1 MCLAGVKKREKWI
14 LCIFNLRQS
23 KPAALFEF
31 ICIEM
36 QRNIKL
42 YDMKN
47 MALTLAFALAC
58 GTAYGQSYATMWKT
72 FDKSIEKDLPKT
84 ALQHSQAIY
93 AKASAENNTGQMLKA
108 ALVTLQLN
116 GTISPDS
123 GDVYLARFDSMA
135 KREERPV
142 VKAMMNLALAR
153 LHADR
158 QRYDDPAEGDMALAC
173 YAAATVDLSIFEG
186 HKTSEFIPATIIK
199 NDSRY
204 FGHDLL
210 AFVCREAVPGLANV
224 NYSSTDA
231 DSVAA
236 MRRNLSHRFI
246 EHYRAAGNGNAVVL
260 ATVDSLERE
269 GALFITHER
278 QTDSSSYKVA
288 RQLIEQYDGNT
299 CAVEAYIYAC
309 QWLRNKT
316 KGRKECLELARLG
329 AKKYA
334 SNKRSN
340 DLRNIELDITRPRCT
355 ANMPDR
361 LPYEGK
367 SVNVKISGVNVQKAR
382 LAFYRLPYNARTL
395 PFPNNDY
402 KKLRKKVS
410 KPEFIITK
418 TLNRKNEY
426 DEIRDSATVVFNKKG
441 LFLLELT
448 TDKKT
453 SPDFCIVHV
462 SNLKT
467 ISLSMPG
474 KNNRF
479 VVVDARNGY
488 PVPGAKI
495 GEYRYIKDKNKL
507 VATYTANDKGEVV
520 VANLEGWSGRSFYP
534 YTADDVYAARA
545 EYQAPIDY
553 KANSPA
559 ARQEARLYT
568 DRAIYRPGQKVHVGG
583 IVYNREGDSF
593 NTLYDQKIM
602 LKLLDANAKEIA
614 TKEVT
619 SDEFGAFGADF
630 ELPQSCL
637 PGRFRI
643 SAKGFADTGFSV
655 EEYKRPTFEVEVS
668 NPDVAYK
675 IGDTISA
682 KGTALTYTGIGVA
695 GARVTYEVNCNMRP
709 WIVSRNAANAIFRD
723 TTTTDDKGNFTI
735 RIPLTPAE
743 QNGPAFRNIAR
754 YFTTNVTVTS
764 PDGESQ
770 NATSRITVGKEP
782 AVLACDLPG
791 LVQKS
796 NVPRVTFSLDNASGT
811 PLDGKGEYIIYKGK
825 EKVASATFEANKAV
839 EIPALRQLP
848 SGKYLLEAE
857 VPEVTDSASTLRFNF
872 MLFALDDKRPADS
885 TEIWTYATSDVLPR
899 DSDVTVQ
906 IGTSMHDVVGFYDVI
921 GNGKLLE
928 SRQIP
933 MSDTI
938 INLKYRYKEEY
949 GDGVAITFGFMRD
962 GVLYSNVRQLRKPE
976 PDKRLRFKW
985 TTFRNRL
992 QPGKKEEWSL
1002 SVYEPD
1008 GSPAKASAIAA
1019 LYDASLDKFAKNYW
1033 NASLGFYRI
1042 VPVGNWLTRISSS
1055 GLNSELWRSYYNS
1068 YSLSFDEF
1076 DDKLFTPYYSM
1087 PKAYSTRSNVEVK
1100 SIRSSIKFNN
1110 KVTMAS
1116 AMEDLNLAA
1125 DESSAVI
1132 GAKRLSGISVADVGG
1147 SAEYGEEAIPEVKV
1161 RENFAETAFFMPTLR
1176 TDDNGHIAIAFTVP
1190 ESMTKW
1196 NFKLLA
1202 HTMDMNIGL
1211 LDTTTVVAKDFMVQ
1225 PNMPRYL
1232 RKGDKAVVSA
1242 TVRNVTAN
1250 VLSGTAYLVLQDAA
1264 TEAVIE
1270 KLSEKFSVSGNA
1282 QAVVRFKFNAPE
1294 DCPLLICKVM
1304 ADAGTFADGEQHYL
1318 PVLTDETENIQALP
1332 FTITGKGS
1340 HTIDLAP
1347 LLSGNSRNARNNRLT
1362 IEYTANP
1369 LWYAVQALPDIA
1381 EPKEKDAV
1389 SIASAFYATTLE
1401 QTIARLSPAL
1411 AKAAEQWATEQSE
1424 DTLVENAL
1432 LRNEGL
1438 KNIVFNE
1445 TPWVAEGNSEG
1456 SRRRKLASAF
1466 DYGASSARARNLLE
1480 RLTLLQQ
1487 NDGGWSWFPGMQSN
1501 YYITG
1506 RVLDMLVRLEEITGD
1521 KAAANVVA
1529 KGISYLDK
1537 DVAERIE
1544 RMKGLGSGTPKIDI
1558 DNSDLL
1564 TYLDIL
1570 RRYNCELSSTARA
1583 NRRYLIG
1590 KLAKEPV
1597 LSNMYNKAL
1606 SAVILMEAGHKDE
1619 ARTALQSLMEH
1630 TVSKPGMGRYF
1641 DTDRATLT
1649 WESYKIPTQVAA
1661 IEAVRL
1667 ITPDDTETLQQMLT
1681 WLIQAKRTQSWSNE
1695 RNTVDAV
1702 YALLLQADST
1712 SGMFHFD
1719 TTLPESARLTF
1730 KNGNTSDIVEN
1741 GAQAAGTL
1749 GYIRRDYGLDTIKA
1763 KPVSV
1768 TIEKNDDGISWGGVY
1783 YRSLVPATEVKSGKG
1798 ELTVERTYLVAKDGK
1813 YVPMSK
1819 SDTPKTGDRIR
1830 VDYTITA
1837 ARDFDFVSLQDAR
1850 PACLEPVKQ
1859 MSGYTWNDG
1868 EAYYYAA
1875 GDTKQGFFF
1884 ERMSK
1889 GEHKFSCD
1897 YIVDRAGK
1905 YLVGT
1910 ASVQCLYSPEFAG
1923 TSKGFMITTE

>member
-1 MCLAGVKKREKWI
+1 MKKRGKWI
-14 LCIFNLRQS
+14 LCIFNPWQS

-269 GALFITHER
+269 GALFITHEG

-382 LAFYRLPYNARTL
+382 LAFYRLPYTARNL
-395 PFPNNDY
+395 PGIDNE
-402 KKLRKKVS
+402 KLRKKVS
-410 KPEFIITK
+410 KPEFTVTK
-418 TLNRKNEY
+418 ALDRKNEY
-426 DEIRDSATVVFNKKG
+426 DEIVDSTTVTFNKKG
-441 LFLLELT
+441 IYLLELT
-448 TDKKT
+448 TGEGTK
-453 SPDFCIVHV
+453 PDYSVVYV
-462 SNLKT
+462 SNLRT
-467 ISLSMPG
+467 ISLSLPG
-474 KNNRF
+474 RNSRF
-479 VVVDARNGY
+479 VVVDAKNGH

-495 GEYRYIKDKNKL
+495 GEYRYTNNRKEL
-507 VATYTANDKGEVV
+507 VATYTANDKGEVI
-520 VANLEGWSGRSFYP
+520 VANLKGWSGRQFYP
-534 YTADDVYAARA
+534 YTADDVWAARA
-545 EYQAPIDY
+545 EYQAPVNYDG
-553 KANSPA
+553 NNPA
-559 ARQEARLYT
+559 ARQEIRLYT
-568 DRAIYRPGQKVHVGG
+568 DRAIYRPGQKVHIGG
-583 IVYNREGDSF
+583 IVYNKDGDSF
-593 NTLYDQKIM
+593 NTLYDQKIT
-602 LKLLDANAKEIA
+602 LTLNDANHKEIG
-614 TKEVT
+614 TREVT

-637 PGRFRI
+637 PGMFRVQ
-643 SAKGFADTGFSV
+643 AKGFSGTGFRV

-668 NPDVAYK
+668 KPDVAYSL
-675 IGDTISA
+675 GDTVSV
-682 KGTALTYTGIGVA
+682 KGNALTYTGVGVA
-695 GARVTYEVNCNMRP
+695 GARVTYEVNCNTRP
-709 WIVSRNAANAIFRD
+709 WLVARKGAGTIYRD
-723 TTTTDDKGNFTI
+723 TTATDEKGNFTI
-735 RIPLTPAE
+735 RIPLTPKE
-743 QNGPAFRNIAR
+743 QRVPIWRNIAH
-754 YFTTNVTVTS
+754 YFTADITVTS

-770 NATSRITVGKEP
+770 NATSRITVGKET
-782 AVLACDLPG
+782 ATLSCNLPG
-791 LVQKS
+791 LVQKN
-796 NVPRVTFSLDNASGT
+796 NVPQVKFSLTNAAGT
-811 PLDGKGEYIIYKGK
+811 ELPGKGEYIIYKGK
-825 EKVASATFEANKAV
+825 VRVASAAFETNKPV
-839 EIPALRQLP
+839 EIPALRQQP
-848 SGKYLLEAE
+848 SGKYLIEAE
-857 VPEVTDSASTLRFNF
+857 VPGITDSTSTLRYNF
-872 MLFALDDKRPADS
+872 TLFSLDDKCPADS
-885 TEIWTYATSDVLPR
+885 TAIWTYATSDVLPR
-899 DSDVTVQ
+899 DSDITVQ
-906 IGTSMHDVVGFYDVI
+906 IGTSMRDVVAFYDVI

-949 GDGVAITFGFMRD
+949 GDGVAITLGFMRD
-962 GVLYSNVRQLRKPE
+962 GVLYSNVRQLQKPE

-1087 PKAYSTRSNVEVK
+1087 PRAYSTRSNVEVK
-1100 SIRSSIKFNN
+1100 SLRSSIKFNN

-1116 AMEDLNLAA
+1116 AMAKEQNLAA

-1132 GAKRLSGISVADVGG
+1132 GAKRLSGIFVADVGG

-1161 RENFAETAFFMPTLR
+1161 RENFAETAFFMPALR

-1202 HTMDMNIGL
+1202 HTKDMNIGL

-1432 LRNEGL
+1432 LRNEDL

-1570 RRYNCELSSTARA
+1570 RRSNCELSSTARA

>member
-1 MCLAGVKKREKWI
+1 
-14 LCIFNLRQS
+14 
-23 KPAALFEF
+23 
-31 ICIEM
+31 M

-173 YAAATVDLSIFEG
+173 YAAATADLSIFEG

-269 GALFITHER
+269 GALFITHEG

-340 DLRNIELDITRPRCT
+340 VLRNIELDITRPRCT

-507 VATYTANDKGEVV
+507 VATYTANEKGEVV

-593 NTLYDQKIM
+593 NTLYDQKIT

-614 TKEVT
+614 TKEVA
-619 SDEFGAFGADF
+619 SDEYGAFGADF
-630 ELPQSCL
+630 SLPQSCL

-668 NPDVAYK
+668 KPDVAYNL
-675 IGDTISA
+675 GDTISA

-743 QNGPAFRNIAR
+743 QNGPAFRNIAH
-754 YFTTNVTVTS
+754 YFKANVTVTS

-848 SGKYLLEAE
+848 SGKYLIEAE

-906 IGTSMHDVVGFYDVI
+906 IGTSMRDVVAFYDVI

-949 GDGVAITFGFMRD
+949 GDGVAITLGFMRD
-962 GVLYSNVRQLRKPE
+962 GVLYSNVRQLQKPE

-1087 PKAYSTRSNVEVK
+1087 PRAYSTRSNVEVK
-1100 SIRSSIKFNN
+1100 SLRSSIKFNN

-1202 HTMDMNIGL
+1202 HTKDMNIGL

-1445 TPWVAEGNSEG
+1445 TPWAAEGNSEG
-1456 SRRRKLASAF
+1456 SRRRKLARAF

-1521 KAAANVVA
+1521 KAAANLVA

-1570 RRYNCELSSTARA
+1570 RRSNCELSATARA

-1667 ITPDDTETLQQMLT
+1667 ITPDDTGTLQQMLT

-1702 YALLLQADST
+1702 YALLLQADSA

-1730 KNGNTSDIVEN
+1730 KNGNTSDLVEN

>member
-1 MCLAGVKKREKWI
+1 
-14 LCIFNLRQS
+14 
-23 KPAALFEF
+23 
-31 ICIEM
+31 M

-158 QRYDDPAEGDMALAC
+158 QRYDDPAKGDMALAC
-173 YAAATVDLSIFEG
+173 YAAATADLSIFEG

-210 AFVCREAVPGLANV
+210 AFVCREAVLGIANV

-269 GALFITHER
+269 GALFITHEG

-334 SNKRSN
+334 SSSRSYT
-340 DLRNIELDITRPRCT
+340 LRNIAYGLTRPECT
-355 ANMPDR
+355 AMANKR
-361 LPYEGK
+361 QVYEGQSLTIK
-367 SVNVKISGVNVQKAR
+367 LQALNVQKAQIT
-382 LAFYRLPYNARTL
+382 FYHLPMPPSAQDLQYM
-395 PFPNNDY
+395 DY
-402 KKLRKKVS
+402 SHLRKKVS
-410 KPEFIITK
+410 GAAFTVTK
-418 TLNRKNEY
+418 ALDRKNEY
-426 DEIRDSATVVFNKKG
+426 DTITDSITVTFKQKG
-441 LFLLELT
+441 VYLARLT
-448 TDKKT
+448 TDKNTKADYW
-453 SPDFCIVHV
+453 PVYV
-462 SNLKT
+462 SNLKLV
-467 ISLSMPG
+467 SLPVPSS
-474 KNNRF
+474 NNRLT
-479 VVVDARNGY
+479 VVDAKTGH
-488 PVPGAKI
+488 PVPGAKVD
-495 GEYRYIKDKNKL
+495 EYKYDGKKRKL
-507 VATYTANDKGEVV
+507 TATYTANDRGEVIISG
-520 VANLEGWSGRSFYP
+520 NSGRYRGKFFP
-534 YTADDVYAARA
+534 YTKDDKYS
-545 EYQAPIDY
+545 EGISYLNIIDY
-553 KANSPA
+553 SQNNINRST
-559 ARQEARLYT
+559 EARLYT
-568 DRAIYRPGQKVHVGG
+568 DRAIYRPGQEVHVGG

-593 NTLYDQKIM
+593 NTLYDQKIT
-602 LKLLDANAKEIA
+602 LKLLDAKAKEIA

-668 NPDVAYK
+668 KPDVAYNL
-675 IGDTISA
+675 GDTVSA
-682 KGTALTYTGIGVA
+682 KGTAITYTGIGVA

-743 QNGPAFRNIAR
+743 QNGPVFRNIAR
-754 YFTTNVTVTS
+754 YFTANVTVTS

-770 NATSRITVGKEP
+770 NATSNVTVGKEP
-782 AVLACDLPG
+782 AILACDLPG
-791 LVQKS
+791 LINKS

-825 EKVASATFEANKAV
+825 EKVAAAEFEANKAV

-857 VPEVTDSASTLRFNF
+857 VPGVTDSTSALRFNF

-899 DSDVTVQ
+899 DSDITVQ
-906 IGTSMHDVVGFYDVI
+906 IGTSMRDVVAFYDVI

-949 GDGVAITFGFMRD
+949 GDGVAITLGFMRD
-962 GVLYSNVRQLRKPE
+962 GVLYSNVRQLQKPE
-976 PDKRLRFKW
+976 PAKRLRFKW

-992 QPGKKEEWSL
+992 QPGAAEEWSL
-1002 SVYEPD
+1002 TVYEPD
-1008 GSPAKASAIAA
+1008 GNPAKASAIAA

-1042 VPVGNWLTRISSS
+1042 VPVGSWATGNYSMR
-1055 GLNSELWRSYYNS
+1055 LNSLYPSGYHTEFALQ
-1068 YSLSFDEF
+1068 FDEF

-1116 AMEDLNLAA
+1116 AMAKDLNLAA

-1161 RENFAETAFFMPTLR
+1161 RENFAETAFFMPALR

-1202 HTMDMNIGL
+1202 HTKDMNIGL

-1456 SRRRKLASAF
+1456 SRRRKLARAF

-1521 KAAANVVA
+1521 KAAANLVA

-1544 RMKGLGSGTPKIDI
+1544 RMKGLGSGTPKINI

-1570 RRYNCELSSTARA
+1570 RRSNCELSSTARA

-1819 SDTPKTGDRIR
+1819 NDTPKTGDRIR

-1889 GEHKFSCD
+1889 GEHKLSCD

>member
-1 MCLAGVKKREKWI
+1 
-14 LCIFNLRQS
+14 
-23 KPAALFEF
+23 
-31 ICIEM
+31 M

-173 YAAATVDLSIFEG
+173 YAAATADLNIFEG
-186 HKTSEFIPATIIK
+186 HKTSEFIPATVIK

-210 AFVCREAVPGLANV
+210 AFVCREAVLGIANV

-260 ATVDSLERE
+260 ATMDSLERE
-269 GALFITHER
+269 GALFITHEG

-288 RQLIEQYDGNT
+288 RQLIEQYDGST
-299 CAVEAYIYAC
+299 CAVEAYIYMC
-309 QWLRNKT
+309 QFLRNADKNR
-316 KGRKECLELARLG
+316 GECLKLARLG
-329 AKKYA
+329 IAEYA
-334 SNKRSN
+334 SNKRTN
-340 DLRNIELDITRPRCT
+340 ELRNIEFDITRPRCT
-355 ANMPDR
+355 AYIPDN

-367 SVNVKISGVNVQKAR
+367 SVAVRINGVNVQKAR
-382 LAFYRLPYNARTL
+382 LAFYRLPYTARNL
-395 PFPNNDY
+395 PGIDNE
-402 KKLRKKVS
+402 KLRKKVS
-410 KPEFIITK
+410 KPEFTVTK
-418 TLNRKNEY
+418 ALDRKNEY
-426 DEIRDSATVVFNKKG
+426 DEIVDSTTVTFNKKG
-441 LFLLELT
+441 IYLLELT
-448 TDKKT
+448 TGEGTK
-453 SPDFCIVHV
+453 PDYSVVYV
-462 SNLKT
+462 SNLRT
-467 ISLSMPG
+467 ISLSLPG
-474 KNNRF
+474 RNSRF
-479 VVVDARNGY
+479 VVVDAKNGH

-495 GEYRYIKDKNKL
+495 GEYRYTNNRKEL
-507 VATYTANDKGEVV
+507 VATYTANDKGEVI
-520 VANLEGWSGRSFYP
+520 VANLKGWSGRQFYP
-534 YTADDVYAARA
+534 YTADDVWAARA
-545 EYQAPIDY
+545 EYQAPVNYDG
-553 KANSPA
+553 NNPA
-559 ARQEARLYT
+559 ARQEIRLYT
-568 DRAIYRPGQKVHVGG
+568 DRAIYRPGQKVHIGG
-583 IVYNREGDSF
+583 IVYNKDGDSF
-593 NTLYDQKIM
+593 NTLYDQKIT
-602 LKLLDANAKEIA
+602 LTLNDANHKEIG
-614 TKEVT
+614 TREVT

-637 PGRFRI
+637 PGMFRVQ
-643 SAKGFADTGFSV
+643 AKGFSGTGFRV

-668 NPDVAYK
+668 KPDVAYSL
-675 IGDTISA
+675 GDTVSV
-682 KGTALTYTGIGVA
+682 KGNALTYTGVGVA
-695 GARVTYEVNCNMRP
+695 GARVTYEVNCNTRP
-709 WIVSRNAANAIFRD
+709 WLVARKGAGTIYRD
-723 TTTTDDKGNFTI
+723 TTATDEKGNFTI
-735 RIPLTPAE
+735 RIPLTPKE
-743 QNGPAFRNIAR
+743 QRVPIWRNIAH
-754 YFTTNVTVTS
+754 YFTADITVTS

-770 NATSRITVGKEP
+770 NATSRITVGKET
-782 AVLACDLPG
+782 ATLSCNLPG
-791 LVQKS
+791 LVQKN
-796 NVPRVTFSLDNASGT
+796 NVPQVKFSLTNAAGT
-811 PLDGKGEYIIYKGK
+811 ELPGKGEYIIYKGK
-825 EKVASATFEANKAV
+825 VRVASAAFETNKPV
-839 EIPALRQLP
+839 EIPALRQQP
-848 SGKYLLEAE
+848 SGKYLIEAE
-857 VPEVTDSASTLRFNF
+857 VPGITDSTSTLRYNF
-872 MLFALDDKRPADS
+872 TLFSLDDKCPADS
-885 TEIWTYATSDVLPR
+885 TAIWTYATSDVLPR
-899 DSDVTVQ
+899 DSDITVQ
-906 IGTSMHDVVGFYDVI
+906 IGTSMRDVVAFYDVI

-949 GDGVAITFGFMRD
+949 GDGVAITLGFMRD
-962 GVLYSNVRQLRKPE
+962 GVLYSNVRQLQKPE

-992 QPGKKEEWSL
+992 QPGQDEEWSL

-1087 PKAYSTRSNVEVK
+1087 PRAYSTRSNVEVK
-1100 SIRSSIKFNN
+1100 SLRSSIKFNN

-1116 AMEDLNLAA
+1116 AMAKDRNLAA

-1147 SAEYGEEAIPEVKV
+1147 SAEYGEEATPEVKV

-1202 HTMDMNIGL
+1202 HTKDMNIGL

-1264 TEAVIE
+1264 TEAVIG

-1340 HTIDLAP
+1340 HTIDLSP

-1432 LRNEGL
+1432 LRNEDL

-1456 SRRRKLASAF
+1456 SRRRKLARAF

-1521 KAAANVVA
+1521 KAAANLVA

-1570 RRYNCELSSTARA
+1570 RRSNCELSATARA

-1619 ARTALQSLMEH
+1619 ARIALQSLMEH

-1667 ITPDDTETLQQMLT
+1667 ITPDDTGTLQQMLT

-1730 KNGNTSDIVEN
+1730 KNGNTSDLVEN

-1768 TIEKNDDGISWGGVY
+1768 TIEKNDDGVSWGGVY

-1798 ELTVERTYLVAKDGK
+1798 ELTVKRTYLVAKDGK

>member
-1 MCLAGVKKREKWI
+1 
-14 LCIFNLRQS
+14 
-23 KPAALFEF
+23 
-31 ICIEM
+31 
-36 QRNIKL
+36 
-42 YDMKN
+42 MKN

-142 VKAMMNLALAR
+142 MKAMMNLALAR

-173 YAAATVDLSIFEG
+173 YAAATADLSIFEG

-210 AFVCREAVPGLANV
+210 AFVCREAVLGIANV

-269 GALFITHER
+269 GALFITHEG

-568 DRAIYRPGQKVHVGG
+568 DRAIYRPGQEVHVGG

-593 NTLYDQKIM
+593 NTLYDQKIT

-668 NPDVAYK
+668 KPDVAYNL
-675 IGDTISA
+675 GDTVSA

-743 QNGPAFRNIAR
+743 QNGPVFRNIAR

-782 AVLACDLPG
+782 VVLACDLPG

-825 EKVASATFEANKAV
+825 EKVAASEFEANKAV

-848 SGKYLLEAE
+848 SGKYLIEAE

-962 GVLYSNVRQLRKPE
+962 GVLYSNVRQLQKPE
-976 PDKRLRFKW
+976 PAKRLRFKW

-1002 SVYEPD
+1002 SVYESD

-1087 PKAYSTRSNVEVK
+1087 PRAYSTRSNVEVK
-1100 SIRSSIKFNN
+1100 SLRSSIKFNN

-1202 HTMDMNIGL
+1202 HTKDMNIGL

-1340 HTIDLAP
+1340 HTIDLAL

-1381 EPKEKDAV
+1381 APKEKDAV

-1432 LRNEGL
+1432 LRNEDL

-1445 TPWVAEGNSEG
+1445 MPWVAEGNSEG
-1456 SRRRKLASAF
+1456 SRRRKLARAF

-1570 RRYNCELSSTARA
+1570 RRSNCELSATARA

>member
-1 MCLAGVKKREKWI
+1 MKKRGKWI

-173 YAAATVDLSIFEG
+173 YAAATADLNIFEG
-186 HKTSEFIPATIIK
+186 HKTSEFIPATVIK

-210 AFVCREAVPGLANV
+210 AFVCREAVLGIANV

-260 ATVDSLERE
+260 ATMDSLERE
-269 GALFITHER
+269 GTLFAVPDGPA
-278 QTDSSSYKVA
+278 DSSGYKAA
-288 RQLIEQYDGNT
+288 RQLIEQYGEST
-299 CAVEAYIYAC
+299 CAVEAYIYMC
-309 QWLRNKT
+309 QFLRNADKNR
-316 KGRKECLELARLG
+316 GECLKLARLG
-329 AKKYA
+329 IAEYA
-334 SNKRSN
+334 SNKRTN
-340 DLRNIELDITRPRCT
+340 ELRNIEFDITRPRCT
-355 ANMPDR
+355 AYIPDN

-367 SVNVKISGVNVQKAR
+367 SVAVRINGVNVQKAR
-382 LAFYRLPYNARTL
+382 LAFYRLPYTARNL
-395 PFPNNDY
+395 PGIDNE
-402 KKLRKKVS
+402 KLRKKVS
-410 KPEFIITK
+410 KPEFTVTK
-418 TLNRKNEY
+418 ALDRKNEY
-426 DEIRDSATVVFNKKG
+426 DEIVDSTTVTFNKKG
-441 LFLLELT
+441 IYLLELT
-448 TDKKT
+448 TGEGTK
-453 SPDFCIVHV
+453 PDYSVVYV
-462 SNLKT
+462 SNLRT
-467 ISLSMPG
+467 ISLSLPG
-474 KNNRF
+474 RNSRF
-479 VVVDARNGY
+479 VVVDAKTGH

-495 GEYRYIKDKNKL
+495 GEYRYTNNRKEL
-507 VATYTANDKGEVV
+507 VATYTANDKGEVI
-520 VANLEGWSGRSFYP
+520 VANLKGWSGRQFYP
-534 YTADDVYAARA
+534 YTADDVWAARA
-545 EYQAPIDY
+545 EYQAPVNYDG
-553 KANSPA
+553 NNPA
-559 ARQEARLYT
+559 ARQEIRLYT
-568 DRAIYRPGQKVHVGG
+568 DRAIYRPGQKVHIGG
-583 IVYNREGDSF
+583 IVYNKDGDSF
-593 NTLYDQKIM
+593 NTLYDQKIT
-602 LKLLDANAKEIA
+602 LTLNDANHKEIG
-614 TKEVT
+614 TREVT

-637 PGRFRI
+637 PGMFRVQ
-643 SAKGFADTGFSV
+643 AKGFSGTGFRV

-668 NPDVAYK
+668 KPDVAYSL
-675 IGDTISA
+675 GDTVSV
-682 KGTALTYTGIGVA
+682 KGNALTYTGVGVA
-695 GARVTYEVNCNMRP
+695 GARVTYEVNCNTRP
-709 WIVSRNAANAIFRD
+709 WLVARKGAGTIYRD
-723 TTTTDDKGNFTI
+723 TTATDEKGNFTI
-735 RIPLTPAE
+735 RIPLTPKE
-743 QNGPAFRNIAR
+743 QRGPIWRNIAH
-754 YFTTNVTVTS
+754 YFTADITVTS

-770 NATSRITVGKEP
+770 NATSRITVGKET
-782 AVLACDLPG
+782 ATLSCNLPG
-791 LVQKS
+791 LVQKN
-796 NVPRVTFSLDNASGT
+796 NVPQVTFSLTNAAGT
-811 PLDGKGEYIIYKGK
+811 ELPGKGEYIIYKGK
-825 EKVASATFEANKAV
+825 VRVASAAFETNKPV
-839 EIPALRQLP
+839 EIPALRQQP
-848 SGKYLLEAE
+848 SGKYLIEAE
-857 VPEVTDSASTLRFNF
+857 VPGITDSTSTLRYNF
-872 MLFALDDKRPADS
+872 TLFSLDDKCPADS
-885 TEIWTYATSDVLPR
+885 TAIWTYATSDVLPR
-899 DSDVTVQ
+899 DSDITVQ
-906 IGTSMHDVVGFYDVI
+906 IGTSMRDVVAFYDVI

-949 GDGVAITFGFMRD
+949 GDGVAITLGFMRD
-962 GVLYSNVRQLRKPE
+962 GVLYSNVRQLQKPE

-992 QPGKKEEWSL
+992 QPGQDEEWSL

-1033 NASLGFYRI
+1033 NASLGFYRY
-1042 VPVGNWLTRISSS
+1042 VPVGFWITRTYSSS
-1055 GLNSELWRSYYNS
+1055 LNSEKWRSYLNS
-1068 YSLSFDEF
+1068 HPLRFDEF
-1076 DDKLFTPYYSM
+1076 NGSM
-1087 PKAYSTRSNVEVK
+1087 FEPNYQIPGHEVQ
-1100 SIRSSIKFNN
+1100 SIRSSIKFNRN
-1110 KVTMAS
+1110 VAAAPTMAKDMNIS
-1116 AMEDLNLAA
+1116 MAKLEAA
-1125 DESSAVI
+1125 SDEV
-1132 GAKRLSGISVADVGG
+1132 SGVSLADVGG
-1147 SAEYGEEAIPEVKV
+1147 SREYGEEVLADVKV
-1161 RENFAETAFFMPTLR
+1161 RENFAETAFFMPALK
-1176 TDDNGHIAIAFTVP
+1176 TDGNGQLAIAFTIP

-1202 HTMDMNIGL
+1202 HTKDMNIGL

-1264 TEAVIE
+1264 TEAVIG

-1369 LWYAVQALPDIA
+1369 LWYAVQALPDIS

-1432 LRNEGL
+1432 LRNEDL

-1456 SRRRKLASAF
+1456 SRRRKLARAF

-1521 KAAANVVA
+1521 KAAANLVA

-1570 RRYNCELSSTARA
+1570 RRSNCELSATARA

-1667 ITPDDTETLQQMLT
+1667 ITPDDTGTLQQMLT

-1702 YALLLQADST
+1702 YALLLQADSA

-1741 GAQAAGTL
+1741 GAQAAETL

-1798 ELTVERTYLVAKDGK
+1798 ELTVKRTYLVAKDGK

>member
-1 MCLAGVKKREKWI
+1 
-14 LCIFNLRQS
+14 
-23 KPAALFEF
+23 
-31 ICIEM
+31 M

-224 NYSSTDA
+224 NYSSTAA

-246 EHYRAAGNGNAVVL
+246 EHYRSAGNGNAVVL

-269 GALFITHER
+269 GALFITHEG

-426 DEIRDSATVVFNKKG
+426 DEIRDSATVLFNKKG

-593 NTLYDQKIM
+593 NTLYDQKIT

-619 SDEFGAFGADF
+619 SDEYGAFGADF
-630 ELPQSCL
+630 SLPQSCL

-655 EEYKRPTFEVEVS
+655 EEYKRPTFEVEIS
-668 NPDVAYK
+668 KPDVAYN

-743 QNGPAFRNIAR
+743 QNGPAFRNIAH
-754 YFTTNVTVTS
+754 YFKANVTVTS

-848 SGKYLLEAE
+848 SGKYLIEAE
-857 VPEVTDSASTLRFNF
+857 VPGVTDSSSALRFNF
-872 MLFALDDKRPADS
+872 MIFSLDDKRPADS

-1100 SIRSSIKFNN
+1100 SLRSSIKFNN

-1202 HTMDMNIGL
+1202 HTKDMNIGL

-1389 SIASAFYATTLE
+1389 SIASSFYATTLE

-1432 LRNEGL
+1432 LRNEDL

-1445 TPWVAEGNSEG
+1445 MPWVAEGNSEG

-1570 RRYNCELSSTARA
+1570 RRSNCELSATARA

-1667 ITPDDTETLQQMLT
+1667 ITPDDTGTLQQMLT

>member
-1 MCLAGVKKREKWI
+1 
-14 LCIFNLRQS
+14 
-23 KPAALFEF
+23 
-31 ICIEM
+31 M

-173 YAAATVDLSIFEG
+173 YAAATADLNIFEG
-186 HKTSEFIPATIIK
+186 HKTSEFIPATVIK

-210 AFVCREAVPGLANV
+210 AFVCREAVLGIANV

-246 EHYRAAGNGNAVVL
+246 EHYGAAGNGNAVVL

-269 GALFITHER
+269 GALFITHEG

-534 YTADDVYAARA
+534 YTADDVWAARA
-545 EYQAPIDY
+545 EYQAPVNYDG
-553 KANSPA
+553 NNPA
-559 ARQEARLYT
+559 ARQEIRLYT
-568 DRAIYRPGQKVHVGG
+568 DRAIYRPGQKVHIGG
-583 IVYNREGDSF
+583 IVYNKDGDSF
-593 NTLYDQKIM
+593 NTLYDQKIT
-602 LKLLDANAKEIA
+602 LTLNDANHKEIG
-614 TKEVT
+614 TREVT

-637 PGRFRI
+637 PGMFRVQ
-643 SAKGFADTGFSV
+643 AKGFSGTGFRV

-668 NPDVAYK
+668 KPDVAYSL
-675 IGDTISA
+675 GDTVSV
-682 KGTALTYTGIGVA
+682 KGNALTYTGVGVA
-695 GARVTYEVNCNMRP
+695 GARVTYEVNCNTRP

-743 QNGPAFRNIAR
+743 QNGPAFRNIAH
-754 YFTTNVTVTS
+754 YFKANVTVTS

-848 SGKYLLEAE
+848 SGKYLIEAE

-899 DSDVTVQ
+899 DSDITVQ
-906 IGTSMHDVVGFYDVI
+906 IGTSMRDVVAFYDVI

-949 GDGVAITFGFMRD
+949 GDGVAITLGFMRD
-962 GVLYSNVRQLRKPE
+962 GVLYSNVRQLQKPE

-1087 PKAYSTRSNVEVK
+1087 PRAYSTRSNVEVK
-1100 SIRSSIKFNN
+1100 SLRSSIKFNN

-1116 AMEDLNLAA
+1116 AMAKEQNLAA

-1161 RENFAETAFFMPTLR
+1161 RENFAETAFFMPALR

-1202 HTMDMNIGL
+1202 HTKDMNIGL

-1369 LWYAVQALPDIA
+1369 LWYAVQALPDIS

-1445 TPWVAEGNSEG
+1445 TPWVSEGNSEG
-1456 SRRRKLASAF
+1456 SRRRKLARAF

-1521 KAAANVVA
+1521 KAAANLVA

-1570 RRYNCELSSTARA
+1570 RRSNCELSATARA

-1649 WESYKIPTQVAA
+1649 WESYKIPTHVAA

-1819 SDTPKTGDRIR
+1819 NDTPKTGDRIR

>member
-1 MCLAGVKKREKWI
+1 
-14 LCIFNLRQS
+14 
-23 KPAALFEF
+23 
-31 ICIEM
+31 M

-173 YAAATVDLSIFEG
+173 YAAATADLNIFEG
-186 HKTSEFIPATIIK
+186 HKTSEFIPATVIK

-210 AFVCREAVPGLANV
+210 AFVCREAVLGIANV

-260 ATVDSLERE
+260 ATMDSLERE
-269 GALFITHER
+269 GALFITHEG

-288 RQLIEQYDGNT
+288 RQLIEQYDGST

-309 QWLRNKT
+309 QWLRNIPKN
-316 KGRKECLELARLG
+316 RKECLELARLG

-467 ISLSMPG
+467 ISLSIPG

-593 NTLYDQKIM
+593 NTLYDQKITI
-602 LKLLDANAKEIA
+602 KLLDANAKEVA
-614 TKEVT
+614 TQEVS
-619 SDEFGAFGADF
+619 SDEYGAFEADL

-637 PGRFRI
+637 PGMFRVQ
-643 SAKGFADTGFSV
+643 AKGFSGTGFRV

-668 NPDVAYK
+668 KPDVAYSL
-675 IGDTISA
+675 GDTVSV
-682 KGTALTYTGIGVA
+682 KGNALTYTGVGVA
-695 GARVTYEVNCNMRP
+695 GARVTYEVNCNTRP
-709 WIVSRNAANAIFRD
+709 WLVARKGAGTIYRD
-723 TTTTDDKGNFTI
+723 TTATDEKGNFTI
-735 RIPLTPAE
+735 RIPLTPKE
-743 QNGPAFRNIAR
+743 QRVPIWRNIAH
-754 YFTTNVTVTS
+754 YFTADITVTS

-770 NATSRITVGKEP
+770 NATSRITVGKET
-782 AVLACDLPG
+782 ATLSCNLPG
-791 LVQKS
+791 LVQKN
-796 NVPRVTFSLDNASGT
+796 NVPQVKFSLTNAAGT
-811 PLDGKGEYIIYKGK
+811 ELPGKGEYIIYKGK
-825 EKVASATFEANKAV
+825 VRVASAAFETNKPV
-839 EIPALRQLP
+839 EIPALRQQP
-848 SGKYLLEAE
+848 SGKYLIEAE
-857 VPEVTDSASTLRFNF
+857 VPGITDSTSTLRYNF
-872 MLFALDDKRPADS
+872 TLFSLDDKCPADS
-885 TEIWTYATSDVLPR
+885 TAIWTYATSDVLPR
-899 DSDVTVQ
+899 DSDITVQ
-906 IGTSMHDVVGFYDVI
+906 IGTSMRDVVAFYDVI

-949 GDGVAITFGFMRD
+949 GDGVAITLGFMRD
-962 GVLYSNVRQLRKPE
+962 GVLYSNVRQLQKPE

-992 QPGKKEEWSL
+992 QPGQDEEWSL

-1087 PKAYSTRSNVEVK
+1087 PRVYSTRSNVEVK
-1100 SIRSSIKFNN
+1100 SLRSSIKFNN

-1116 AMEDLNLAA
+1116 AMAKDRNLAA

-1147 SAEYGEEAIPEVKV
+1147 SAEYGEEATPEVKV

-1202 HTMDMNIGL
+1202 HTKDMNIGL

-1264 TEAVIE
+1264 TEAVIG

-1369 LWYAVQALPDIA
+1369 LWYAVQALPDIS

-1432 LRNEGL
+1432 LRNEDL

-1456 SRRRKLASAF
+1456 SRRRKLARAF

-1521 KAAANVVA
+1521 KAAANLVA

-1570 RRYNCELSSTARA
+1570 RRSNCELSATARA

-1619 ARTALQSLMEH
+1619 ARIALQSLMEH

-1667 ITPDDTETLQQMLT
+1667 ITPDDTGTLQQMLT

-1702 YALLLQADST
+1702 YALLLQADSA

-1741 GAQAAGTL
+1741 GAQAAETL

-1798 ELTVERTYLVAKDGK
+1798 ELTVKRTYLVAKDGK

>member
-1 MCLAGVKKREKWI
+1 
-14 LCIFNLRQS
+14 
-23 KPAALFEF
+23 
-31 ICIEM
+31 
-36 QRNIKL
+36 
-42 YDMKN
+42 MKN

-158 QRYDDPAEGDMALAC
+158 QRYDDPAKGDMALAF
-173 YAAATVDLSIFEG
+173 YAAATADLSIFEG

-269 GALFITHER
+269 GALFITHEG

-520 VANLEGWSGRSFYP
+520 VANLEGWSGRLFYP

-568 DRAIYRPGQKVHVGG
+568 DRAIYRPGQEVHVGG

-593 NTLYDQKIM
+593 NTLYDQKIT

-619 SDEFGAFGADF
+619 SDEFGAFGANF

-682 KGTALTYTGIGVA
+682 KGTARTYTGIGVA

-743 QNGPAFRNIAR
+743 QNGPVFRNIAR

-857 VPEVTDSASTLRFNF
+857 VPGVTDSTSALRFNF

-962 GVLYSNVRQLRKPE
+962 GVLYSNVRQLQKPE

-1100 SIRSSIKFNN
+1100 SLRSSIKFNN

-1116 AMEDLNLAA
+1116 AMAKDLNLAA

-1202 HTMDMNIGL
+1202 HTKDMNIGL

-1232 RKGDKAVVSA
+1232 CKGDKAVVSA

-1340 HTIDLAP
+1340 HTIDLAL

-1456 SRRRKLASAF
+1456 SRRRKLARAF

-1521 KAAANVVA
+1521 KAAANLVA
-1529 KGISYLDK
+1529 KGIS
-1537 DVAERIE
+1537 
-1544 RMKGLGSGTPKIDI
+1544 
-1558 DNSDLL
+1558 
-1564 TYLDIL
+1564 
-1570 RRYNCELSSTARA
+1570 
-1583 NRRYLIG
+1583 
-1590 KLAKEPV
+1590 
-1597 LSNMYNKAL
+1597 
-1606 SAVILMEAGHKDE
+1606 
-1619 ARTALQSLMEH
+1619 
-1630 TVSKPGMGRYF
+1630 
-1641 DTDRATLT
+1641 
-1649 WESYKIPTQVAA
+1649 
-1661 IEAVRL
+1661 
-1667 ITPDDTETLQQMLT
+1667 
-1681 WLIQAKRTQSWSNE
+1681 
-1695 RNTVDAV
+1695 
-1702 YALLLQADST
+1702 
-1712 SGMFHFD
+1712 
-1719 TTLPESARLTF
+1719 
-1730 KNGNTSDIVEN
+1730 
-1741 GAQAAGTL
+1741 
-1749 GYIRRDYGLDTIKA
+1749 
-1763 KPVSV
+1763 
-1768 TIEKNDDGISWGGVY
+1768 
-1783 YRSLVPATEVKSGKG
+1783 
-1798 ELTVERTYLVAKDGK
+1798 
-1813 YVPMSK
+1813 
-1819 SDTPKTGDRIR
+1819 
-1830 VDYTITA
+1830 
-1837 ARDFDFVSLQDAR
+1837 
-1850 PACLEPVKQ
+1850 
-1859 MSGYTWNDG
+1859 
-1868 EAYYYAA
+1868 
-1875 GDTKQGFFF
+1875 
-1884 ERMSK
+1884 
-1889 GEHKFSCD
+1889 
-1897 YIVDRAGK
+1897 
-1905 YLVGT
+1905 
-1910 ASVQCLYSPEFAG
+1910 
-1923 TSKGFMITTE
+1923 

>member
-1 MCLAGVKKREKWI
+1 
-14 LCIFNLRQS
+14 
-23 KPAALFEF
+23 
-31 ICIEM
+31 M

-269 GALFITHER
+269 GALFITHEG

-568 DRAIYRPGQKVHVGG
+568 DRAIYRPGQEVHVGG

-593 NTLYDQKIM
+593 NTLYDQKIT

-614 TKEVT
+614 TKEVA
-619 SDEFGAFGADF
+619 SDEYGAFGADF
-630 ELPQSCL
+630 SLPQSCL

-655 EEYKRPTFEVEVS
+655 EEYKRPTFEVEIS
-668 NPDVAYK
+668 KPDVAYN

-743 QNGPAFRNIAR
+743 QNGPAFRNIAH
-754 YFTTNVTVTS
+754 YFKANVTVTS

-848 SGKYLLEAE
+848 SGKYLIEAE

-906 IGTSMHDVVGFYDVI
+906 IGTSMRDVVAFYDVI

-962 GVLYSNVRQLRKPE
+962 GVLYSNVRQLQKPE

-992 QPGKKEEWSL
+992 QPGAAEEWSL
-1002 SVYEPD
+1002 TVYEHD
-1008 GSPAKASAIAA
+1008 GSPAKDYAIAA
-1019 LYDASLDKFAKNYW
+1019 LYQASLDKFAKNYW

-1087 PKAYSTRSNVEVK
+1087 PRAYSTRSNVEVK
-1100 SIRSSIKFNN
+1100 SLRSSIKFNN

-1202 HTMDMNIGL
+1202 HTKDMNIGL

-1340 HTIDLAP
+1340 HTIDLAL

-1445 TPWVAEGNSEG
+1445 MPWVAEGNSEG
-1456 SRRRKLASAF
+1456 SRRRKLARAF

-1570 RRYNCELSSTARA
+1570 RRSNCELSSTARA

-1819 SDTPKTGDRIR
+1819 SYTPKTGDRIR

>member
-1 MCLAGVKKREKWI
+1 MKKRGKWI

-269 GALFITHER
+269 GALFITHEG

-288 RQLIEQYDGNT
+288 RQLIEQYDGST
-299 CAVEAYIYAC
+299 CAVEAYIYMC
-309 QWLRNKT
+309 QFLRNADKNR
-316 KGRKECLELARLG
+316 GECLKLARLG
-329 AKKYA
+329 IAEYA
-334 SNKRSN
+334 SNKRTN
-340 DLRNIELDITRPRCT
+340 ELRNIEFDITRPRCT
-355 ANMPDR
+355 AYIPDN

-367 SVNVKISGVNVQKAR
+367 SVAVRINGVNVQKAR
-382 LAFYRLPYNARTL
+382 LAFYRLPYTARNL
-395 PFPNNDY
+395 PGIDNE
-402 KKLRKKVS
+402 KLRKKVS
-410 KPEFIITK
+410 KPEFTVTK
-418 TLNRKNEY
+418 ALDRKNEY
-426 DEIRDSATVVFNKKG
+426 DEIVDSTTVTFNKKG
-441 LFLLELT
+441 IYLLELT
-448 TDKKT
+448 TGEGTK
-453 SPDFCIVHV
+453 PDYSVVYV
-462 SNLKT
+462 SNLRT
-467 ISLSMPG
+467 ISLSLPG
-474 KNNRF
+474 RNSRF
-479 VVVDARNGY
+479 VVVDAKNGH

-495 GEYRYIKDKNKL
+495 GEYRYTNNRKEL
-507 VATYTANDKGEVV
+507 VATYTANDKGEVI
-520 VANLEGWSGRSFYP
+520 VANLKGWSGRQFYP
-534 YTADDVYAARA
+534 YTADDVWAARA
-545 EYQAPIDY
+545 EYQAPVNYDG
-553 KANSPA
+553 NNPA
-559 ARQEARLYT
+559 ARQEIRLYT
-568 DRAIYRPGQKVHVGG
+568 DRAIYRPGQKVHIGG
-583 IVYNREGDSF
+583 IVYNKDGDSF
-593 NTLYDQKIM
+593 NTLYDQKIT
-602 LKLLDANAKEIA
+602 LTLNDANHKEIG
-614 TKEVT
+614 TREVT

-637 PGRFRI
+637 PGMFRVQ
-643 SAKGFADTGFSV
+643 AKGFSGTGFRV

-668 NPDVAYK
+668 KPDVAYSL
-675 IGDTISA
+675 GDTVSV
-682 KGTALTYTGIGVA
+682 KGNALTYTGVGVA
-695 GARVTYEVNCNMRP
+695 GARVTYEVNCNTRP
-709 WIVSRNAANAIFRD
+709 WLVARKGAGTIYRD
-723 TTTTDDKGNFTI
+723 TTATDEKGNFTI
-735 RIPLTPAE
+735 RIPLTPKE
-743 QNGPAFRNIAR
+743 QRVPIWRNIAH
-754 YFTTNVTVTS
+754 YFTADITVTS

-770 NATSRITVGKEP
+770 NATSRITVGKET
-782 AVLACDLPG
+782 ATLSCNLPG
-791 LVQKS
+791 LVQKN
-796 NVPRVTFSLDNASGT
+796 NVPQVKFSLTNAAGT
-811 PLDGKGEYIIYKGK
+811 ELPGKGEYIIYKGK
-825 EKVASATFEANKAV
+825 VRVASAAFETNKPV
-839 EIPALRQLP
+839 EIPALRQQP
-848 SGKYLLEAE
+848 SGKYLIEAE
-857 VPEVTDSASTLRFNF
+857 VPGITDSTSTLRYNF
-872 MLFALDDKRPADS
+872 TLFSLDDKCPADS
-885 TEIWTYATSDVLPR
+885 TAIWTYATSDVLPR
-899 DSDVTVQ
+899 DSDITVQ
-906 IGTSMHDVVGFYDVI
+906 IGTSMRDVVAFYDVI

-949 GDGVAITFGFMRD
+949 GDGVAITLGFMRD
-962 GVLYSNVRQLRKPE
+962 GVLYSNVRQLQKPE

-992 QPGKKEEWSL
+992 QPGQDEEWSL

-1033 NASLGFYRI
+1033 NASLGFYRY
-1042 VPVGNWLTRISSS
+1042 VPVGFWITRTYSSS
-1055 GLNSELWRSYYNS
+1055 LNSEKWRSYLNS
-1068 YSLSFDEF
+1068 YPLRFDEF
-1076 DDKLFTPYYSM
+1076 NGSM
-1087 PKAYSTRSNVEVK
+1087 FEPNYQIPGHEEQ
-1100 SIRSSIKFNN
+1100 SIRSSIKFNRN
-1110 KVTMAS
+1110 VAAAPTMAKDMNIS
-1116 AMEDLNLAA
+1116 MAKLEAA
-1125 DESSAVI
+1125 SDEV
-1132 GAKRLSGISVADVGG
+1132 SGVSLADVGG
-1147 SAEYGEEAIPEVKV
+1147 SREYGEEVLADVKV

-1202 HTMDMNIGL
+1202 HTKDMNIGL

-1445 TPWVAEGNSEG
+1445 TPWVSEGNSEG
-1456 SRRRKLASAF
+1456 SRRRKLARAF

-1521 KAAANVVA
+1521 KAAANLVA

-1558 DNSDLL
+1558 DNSDLF

-1570 RRYNCELSSTARA
+1570 RRSNCELSATARA

-1702 YALLLQADST
+1702 YALLLQADSA

-1730 KNGNTSDIVEN
+1730 KNGNTSDLVEN

>member
-1 MCLAGVKKREKWI
+1 
-14 LCIFNLRQS
+14 
-23 KPAALFEF
+23 
-31 ICIEM
+31 M

-173 YAAATVDLSIFEG
+173 YAAATADLNIFEG
-186 HKTSEFIPATIIK
+186 HKTSEFIPATVIK

-210 AFVCREAVPGLANV
+210 AFVCREAVLGIANV

-260 ATVDSLERE
+260 ATMDSLERE
-269 GALFITHER
+269 GALFITHEG

-288 RQLIEQYDGNT
+288 RQLIEQYDGST

-309 QWLRNKT
+309 QWLRNIPKN
-316 KGRKECLELARLG
+316 RKECLELARLG
-329 AKKYA
+329 IAEYA
-334 SNKRSN
+334 SNKRTN
-340 DLRNIELDITRPRCT
+340 ELRNIEFDITRPRCT
-355 ANMPDR
+355 AYIPDN

-367 SVNVKISGVNVQKAR
+367 SVAVRINGVNVQKAR
-382 LAFYRLPYNARTL
+382 LAFYRLPYTARNL
-395 PFPNNDY
+395 PGIDNE
-402 KKLRKKVS
+402 KLRKKVS
-410 KPEFIITK
+410 KPEFTVTK
-418 TLNRKNEY
+418 ALDRKNEY
-426 DEIRDSATVVFNKKG
+426 DEIVDSTTVTFNKKG
-441 LFLLELT
+441 IYLLELT
-448 TDKKT
+448 TGEGTK
-453 SPDFCIVHV
+453 PDYSVVYV
-462 SNLKT
+462 SNLRT
-467 ISLSMPG
+467 ISLSLPG
-474 KNNRF
+474 RNSRF
-479 VVVDARNGY
+479 VVVDAKNGH

-495 GEYRYIKDKNKL
+495 GEYRYTNNRKEL
-507 VATYTANDKGEVV
+507 VATYTANDKGEVI
-520 VANLEGWSGRSFYP
+520 VANLKGWSGRQFYP
-534 YTADDVYAARA
+534 YTADDVWAARA
-545 EYQAPIDY
+545 EYQAPVNYDG
-553 KANSPA
+553 NNPA
-559 ARQEARLYT
+559 ARQEIRLYT
-568 DRAIYRPGQKVHVGG
+568 DRAIYRPGQKVHIGG
-583 IVYNREGDSF
+583 IVYNKDGDSF
-593 NTLYDQKIM
+593 NTLYDQKIT
-602 LKLLDANAKEIA
+602 LTLNDANHKEIG
-614 TKEVT
+614 TREVT

-637 PGRFRI
+637 PGMFRVQ
-643 SAKGFADTGFSV
+643 AKGFSGTGFRV

-668 NPDVAYK
+668 KPDVAYSL
-675 IGDTISA
+675 GDTVSV
-682 KGTALTYTGIGVA
+682 KGNALTYTGVGVA
-695 GARVTYEVNCNMRP
+695 GARVTYEVNCNTRP
-709 WIVSRNAANAIFRD
+709 WLVARKGAGTIYRD
-723 TTTTDDKGNFTI
+723 TTATDEKGNFTI
-735 RIPLTPAE
+735 RIPLTPKE
-743 QNGPAFRNIAR
+743 QRVPIWRNIAH
-754 YFTTNVTVTS
+754 YFTADITVTS

-770 NATSRITVGKEP
+770 NATSRITVGKET
-782 AVLACDLPG
+782 ATLSCNLPG
-791 LVQKS
+791 LVQKN
-796 NVPRVTFSLDNASGT
+796 NVPQVKFSLTNAAGT
-811 PLDGKGEYIIYKGK
+811 ELPGKGEYIIYKGK
-825 EKVASATFEANKAV
+825 VRVASAAFETNKPV
-839 EIPALRQLP
+839 EIPALRQQP
-848 SGKYLLEAE
+848 SGKYLIEAE
-857 VPEVTDSASTLRFNF
+857 VPGITDSTSTLRYNF
-872 MLFALDDKRPADS
+872 TLFSLDDKCPADS
-885 TEIWTYATSDVLPR
+885 TAIWTYATSDVLPR
-899 DSDVTVQ
+899 DSDITVQ
-906 IGTSMHDVVGFYDVI
+906 IGTSMRDVVAFYDVI

-949 GDGVAITFGFMRD
+949 GDGVAITLGFMRD
-962 GVLYSNVRQLRKPE
+962 GVLYSNVRQLQKPE

-992 QPGKKEEWSL
+992 QPGQDEEWSL

-1087 PKAYSTRSNVEVK
+1087 PRVYSTRSNVEVK
-1100 SIRSSIKFNN
+1100 SLRSSIKFNN

-1116 AMEDLNLAA
+1116 AMAKDRNLAA

-1147 SAEYGEEAIPEVKV
+1147 SAEYGEEATPEVKV

-1202 HTMDMNIGL
+1202 HTKDMNIGL

-1264 TEAVIE
+1264 TEAVIG

-1432 LRNEGL
+1432 LRNEDL

-1456 SRRRKLASAF
+1456 SRRRKLARAF

-1521 KAAANVVA
+1521 KAAANLVA

-1570 RRYNCELSSTARA
+1570 RRSNCELSSTARA

-1667 ITPDDTETLQQMLT
+1667 ITPDDTGTLQQMLT

-1695 RNTVDAV
+1695 RNTIDAV
-1702 YALLLQADST
+1702 YALLLQADSA

-1730 KNGNTSDIVEN
+1730 KNGNTSDLVEN

>member
-1 MCLAGVKKREKWI
+1 
-14 LCIFNLRQS
+14 
-23 KPAALFEF
+23 
-31 ICIEM
+31 M

-173 YAAATVDLSIFEG
+173 YAAATADLSIFEG

-246 EHYRAAGNGNAVVL
+246 EHYRSAGNGNAVVL

-269 GALFITHER
+269 GALFITHEG

-340 DLRNIELDITRPRCT
+340 VLRNIELDITRPRCT

-593 NTLYDQKIM
+593 NTLYDQKIT

-614 TKEVT
+614 TKEVA
-619 SDEFGAFGADF
+619 SDEYGAFGADF
-630 ELPQSCL
+630 SLPQSCL

-643 SAKGFADTGFSV
+643 SAIGFADTGFSV
-655 EEYKRPTFEVEVS
+655 EEYKRPTFEVEIS
-668 NPDVAYK
+668 KPDVAYN

-743 QNGPAFRNIAR
+743 QNGPAFRNIAH
-754 YFTTNVTVTS
+754 YFKANVTVTS

-857 VPEVTDSASTLRFNF
+857 VPGVTDSSSALRFNF

-962 GVLYSNVRQLRKPE
+962 GVLYSNVRQLQKPE

-1100 SIRSSIKFNN
+1100 SLRSSIKFNN

-1202 HTMDMNIGL
+1202 HTKDMNIGL

-1340 HTIDLAP
+1340 RTIDLAP

-1456 SRRRKLASAF
+1456 SRRRKLARAF

-1570 RRYNCELSSTARA
+1570 RRSNCELSSTARA

-1667 ITPDDTETLQQMLT
+1667 ITPDDTGTLQQMLT

-1741 GAQAAGTL
+1741 GAQTAGTL

-1819 SDTPKTGDRIR
+1819 SYTPKTGDRIR

>member
-1 MCLAGVKKREKWI
+1 M
-14 LCIFNLRQS
+14 
-23 KPAALFEF
+23 
-31 ICIEM
+31 M
-36 QRNIKL
+36 
-42 YDMKN
+42 
-47 MALTLAFALAC
+47 LT
-58 GTAYGQSYATMWKT
+58 
-72 FDKSIEKDLPKT
+72 
-84 ALQHSQAIY
+84 
-93 AKASAENNTGQMLKA
+93 
-108 ALVTLQLN
+108 
-116 GTISPDS
+116 
-123 GDVYLARFDSMA
+123 
-135 KREERPV
+135 
-142 VKAMMNLALAR
+142 
-153 LHADR
+153 
-158 QRYDDPAEGDMALAC
+158 
-173 YAAATVDLSIFEG
+173 
-186 HKTSEFIPATIIK
+186 
-199 NDSRY
+199 
-204 FGHDLL
+204 
-210 AFVCREAVPGLANV
+210 
-224 NYSSTDA
+224 
-231 DSVAA
+231 
-236 MRRNLSHRFI
+236 
-246 EHYRAAGNGNAVVL
+246 GNGNAVVL

-269 GALFITHER
+269 GALFITHEG

-568 DRAIYRPGQKVHVGG
+568 DRAIYRPGQEVHVGG

-593 NTLYDQKIM
+593 NTLYDQKIT

-655 EEYKRPTFEVEVS
+655 EEYKRPTFEVEIS
-668 NPDVAYK
+668 KPDVAYN

-743 QNGPAFRNIAR
+743 QNGPVFSNIAR

-962 GVLYSNVRQLRKPE
+962 GVLYSNVRQLQKPE

-1100 SIRSSIKFNN
+1100 SLRSSIKFNN

-1202 HTMDMNIGL
+1202 HTKDMNIGL

-1340 HTIDLAP
+1340 HTIDLAL

-1521 KAAANVVA
+1521 KAAANLVA

-1544 RMKGLGSGTPKIDI
+1544 RMKGLESGTPKIDI

-1570 RRYNCELSSTARA
+1570 RRSNCELSSTARA

>member
-1 MCLAGVKKREKWI
+1 
-14 LCIFNLRQS
+14 
-23 KPAALFEF
+23 
-31 ICIEM
+31 M

-158 QRYDDPAEGDMALAC
+158 QRYDDPAEGDKALAR
-173 YAAATVDLSIFEG
+173 YKAATADLNIFEG
-186 HKTSEFIPATIIK
+186 HKTSEFIPATVIK

-210 AFVCREAVPGLANV
+210 AFVCREAVLGIANV

-260 ATVDSLERE
+260 ATMDSLERE
-269 GALFITHER
+269 GALFITHEG

-288 RQLIEQYDGNT
+288 RQLIEQYDGST

-309 QWLRNKT
+309 QWLRNIPKN
-316 KGRKECLELARLG
+316 RKECLELARLG

-334 SNKRSN
+334 SSSRSN

-355 ANMPDR
+355 ANMPDC

-467 ISLSMPG
+467 ISLSMPS

-614 TKEVT
+614 TKEVA
-619 SDEFGAFGADF
+619 SDEYGAFGADF
-630 ELPQSCL
+630 SLPQSCL

-682 KGTALTYTGIGVA
+682 KGTARTYTGIGVA

-743 QNGPAFRNIAR
+743 QNGPAFRNIAH
-754 YFTTNVTVTS
+754 YFKANVTVTS

-848 SGKYLLEAE
+848 SGKYLIEAE

-899 DSDVTVQ
+899 DSDITVQ
-906 IGTSMHDVVGFYDVI
+906 IGTSMRDVVAFYDVI

-949 GDGVAITFGFMRD
+949 GDGVAITLGFMRD
-962 GVLYSNVRQLRKPE
+962 GVLYSNVRQLQKPE

-1087 PKAYSTRSNVEVK
+1087 PRAYSTRSNVEVK
-1100 SIRSSIKFNN
+1100 SLRSSIKFNN

-1116 AMEDLNLAA
+1116 AMAKEQNLAA

-1132 GAKRLSGISVADVGG
+1132 GAKRLSGIFVADVGG

-1161 RENFAETAFFMPTLR
+1161 RENFAETAFFMPALK
-1176 TDDNGHIAIAFTVP
+1176 TDGNGQLAIAFTIP

-1202 HTMDMNIGL
+1202 HTKDMNIGL

-1369 LWYAVQALPDIA
+1369 LWYAVQALPDIS

-1432 LRNEGL
+1432 LRNEDL

-1456 SRRRKLASAF
+1456 SRRRKLARAF

-1521 KAAANVVA
+1521 KAAANLVA

-1570 RRYNCELSSTARA
+1570 RRSNCELSATARA

-1630 TVSKPGMGRYF
+1630 TVSTVWAVISTPTAPRSPGKATKFPFRWQQSKPC
-1641 DTDRATLT
+1641 
-1649 WESYKIPTQVAA
+1649 
-1661 IEAVRL
+1661 
-1667 ITPDDTETLQQMLT
+1667 
-1681 WLIQAKRTQSWSNE
+1681 
-1695 RNTVDAV
+1695 
-1702 YALLLQADST
+1702 AL
-1712 SGMFHFD
+1712 
-1719 TTLPESARLTF
+1719 
-1730 KNGNTSDIVEN
+1730 
-1741 GAQAAGTL
+1741 
-1749 GYIRRDYGLDTIKA
+1749 
-1763 KPVSV
+1763 
-1768 TIEKNDDGISWGGVY
+1768 
-1783 YRSLVPATEVKSGKG
+1783 
-1798 ELTVERTYLVAKDGK
+1798 
-1813 YVPMSK
+1813 
-1819 SDTPKTGDRIR
+1819 
-1830 VDYTITA
+1830 
-1837 ARDFDFVSLQDAR
+1837 
-1850 PACLEPVKQ
+1850 
-1859 MSGYTWNDG
+1859 
-1868 EAYYYAA
+1868 
-1875 GDTKQGFFF
+1875 
-1884 ERMSK
+1884 
-1889 GEHKFSCD
+1889 
-1897 YIVDRAGK
+1897 
-1905 YLVGT
+1905 
-1910 ASVQCLYSPEFAG
+1910 
-1923 TSKGFMITTE
+1923 

>member
-1 MCLAGVKKREKWI
+1 
-14 LCIFNLRQS
+14 
-23 KPAALFEF
+23 
-31 ICIEM
+31 M

-173 YAAATVDLSIFEG
+173 YAAATADLSIFEG

-269 GALFITHER
+269 GALFITHEG

-395 PFPNNDY
+395 PLPNNDY

-593 NTLYDQKIM
+593 NTLYDQKIT

-614 TKEVT
+614 TKEVA
-619 SDEFGAFGADF
+619 SDEYGAFGADF
-630 ELPQSCL
+630 SLPQSCL

-655 EEYKRPTFEVEVS
+655 EEYKRPTFEVEIS
-668 NPDVAYK
+668 KPDVAYN

-743 QNGPAFRNIAR
+743 QNGPAFRNIAH
-754 YFTTNVTVTS
+754 YFKANVTVTS

-857 VPEVTDSASTLRFNF
+857 VPGVTDSTSALRFNF

-1100 SIRSSIKFNN
+1100 SLRSSIKFNN

-1202 HTMDMNIGL
+1202 HTKDMNIGL

-1270 KLSEKFSVSGNA
+1270 KLSEKFSVSANA

-1332 FTITGKGS
+1332 FTIIGKGS
-1340 HTIDLAP
+1340 HTIDLAL

-1456 SRRRKLASAF
+1456 SRRRKLARAF

-1570 RRYNCELSSTARA
+1570 RRSNCELSSTARA

-1819 SDTPKTGDRIR
+1819 NDTPKTGDRIR

>member
-1 MCLAGVKKREKWI
+1 MKKRGKWI

-158 QRYDDPAEGDMALAC
+158 QRYDDPAEGDKALAR
-173 YAAATVDLSIFEG
+173 YKAATADLNIFEG
-186 HKTSEFIPATIIK
+186 HKTSEFIPATVIK

-210 AFVCREAVPGLANV
+210 AFVCREAIQGLCNV
-224 NYSSTDA
+224 NYSSADA
-231 DSVAA
+231 DSIAD
-236 MRRNLSHRFI
+236 MRRSLSHRFI
-246 EHYRAAGNGNAVVL
+246 SHYSKAGNGNAVIL
-260 ATVDSLERE
+260 ATLDSLERE
-269 GALFITHER
+269 GTLFAVPDGPA
-278 QTDSSSYKVA
+278 DSSGYKAA
-288 RQLIEQYDGNT
+288 RQLVEQYDEST
-299 CAVEAYIYAC
+299 CAVEAYIYMC
-309 QWLRNKT
+309 QFLRNADKNR
-316 KGRKECLELARLG
+316 GECLKLARLG
-329 AKKYA
+329 IAEYA
-334 SNKRSN
+334 SNKRTN
-340 DLRNIELDITRPRCT
+340 ELRNIEFDITRPRCT

-467 ISLSMPG
+467 ISLSMPS

-614 TKEVT
+614 TKEVA
-619 SDEFGAFGADF
+619 SDEYGAFGADF
-630 ELPQSCL
+630 SLPQSCL

-682 KGTALTYTGIGVA
+682 KGTARTYTGIGVA

-743 QNGPAFRNIAR
+743 QNGPAFRNIAH
-754 YFTTNVTVTS
+754 YFKANVTVTS

-848 SGKYLLEAE
+848 SGKYLIEAE

-899 DSDVTVQ
+899 DSDITVQ
-906 IGTSMHDVVGFYDVI
+906 IGTSMRDVVAFYDVI

-949 GDGVAITFGFMRD
+949 GDGVAITLGFMRD
-962 GVLYSNVRQLRKPE
+962 GVLYSNVRQLQKPE

-1087 PKAYSTRSNVEVK
+1087 PRAYSTRSNVEVK
-1100 SIRSSIKFNN
+1100 SLRSSIKFNN

-1116 AMEDLNLAA
+1116 AMAKEQNLAA

-1132 GAKRLSGISVADVGG
+1132 GAKRLSGIFVADVGG

-1161 RENFAETAFFMPTLR
+1161 RENFAETAFFMPALR

-1202 HTMDMNIGL
+1202 HTKDMNIGL

-1445 TPWVAEGNSEG
+1445 MPWVAEGNSEG

-1521 KAAANVVA
+1521 KAAANLVA

-1558 DNSDLL
+1558 DNIDLL

-1570 RRYNCELSSTARA
+1570 RRSNCELSSTARA

-1819 SDTPKTGDRIR
+1819 SYTPKTGDRIR

>member
-1 MCLAGVKKREKWI
+1 
-14 LCIFNLRQS
+14 
-23 KPAALFEF
+23 
-31 ICIEM
+31 M

-224 NYSSTDA
+224 NYSSTAA

-246 EHYRAAGNGNAVVL
+246 EHYRSAGNGNAVVL

-269 GALFITHER
+269 GALFITHEG

-479 VVVDARNGY
+479 VVVDSRNGY

-593 NTLYDQKIM
+593 NTLYDQKIT

-614 TKEVT
+614 TKEVA
-619 SDEFGAFGADF
+619 SDEYGAFGADF
-630 ELPQSCL
+630 SLPQSCL

-655 EEYKRPTFEVEVS
+655 EEYKRPTFEVEIS
-668 NPDVAYK
+668 KPDVAYN

-743 QNGPAFRNIAR
+743 QNGPAFRNIAH
-754 YFTTNVTVTS
+754 YFKANVTVTS

-848 SGKYLLEAE
+848 SGKYLIEAE

-899 DSDVTVQ
+899 DSDITVQ
-906 IGTSMHDVVGFYDVI
+906 IGTSMRDVVAFYDVI

-962 GVLYSNVRQLRKPE
+962 GVLYSNVRQLQKPE
-976 PDKRLRFKW
+976 LDKRLRFKW

-1033 NASLGFYRI
+1033 NASLGFYSI

-1100 SIRSSIKFNN
+1100 SLRSSIKFNN

-1202 HTMDMNIGL
+1202 HTKDMNIGL

-1432 LRNEGL
+1432 LRNEDL

-1456 SRRRKLASAF
+1456 SRRRKLARAF

-1521 KAAANVVA
+1521 KAAANLVA

-1570 RRYNCELSSTARA
+1570 RRSNCELSSTARA

-1730 KNGNTSDIVEN
+1730 KNGNTSDLVEN

-1819 SDTPKTGDRIR
+1819 NDTPKTGDRIR

>member
-1 MCLAGVKKREKWI
+1 
-14 LCIFNLRQS
+14 
-23 KPAALFEF
+23 
-31 ICIEM
+31 M

-269 GALFITHER
+269 GALFITHEG

-593 NTLYDQKIM
+593 NTLYDQKIT

-614 TKEVT
+614 TKEVA
-619 SDEFGAFGADF
+619 SDEYGAFGADF
-630 ELPQSCL
+630 SLPQSCL

-655 EEYKRPTFEVEVS
+655 EEYKRPTFEVEIS
-668 NPDVAYK
+668 KPDVAYN

-743 QNGPAFRNIAR
+743 QNGPVFRNIAR
-754 YFTTNVTVTS
+754 YFTANVTVTS

-796 NVPRVTFSLDNASGT
+796 NVSRVTFSLDNASGT

-848 SGKYLLEAE
+848 SGKYLIEAE
-857 VPEVTDSASTLRFNF
+857 VPGVTDSSSALRFNF
-872 MLFALDDKRPADS
+872 MIFSLDDKRPADS

-1445 TPWVAEGNSEG
+1445 MPWVAEGNSEG

>member
-1 MCLAGVKKREKWI
+1 
-14 LCIFNLRQS
+14 
-23 KPAALFEF
+23 
-31 ICIEM
+31 M

-173 YAAATVDLSIFEG
+173 YAAATADLIIFEG

-269 GALFITHER
+269 GALFITHEG

-593 NTLYDQKIM
+593 NTLYDQKIT

-614 TKEVT
+614 TKEVA
-619 SDEFGAFGADF
+619 SDEYGAFGADF
-630 ELPQSCL
+630 SLPQSCL

-655 EEYKRPTFEVEVS
+655 EEYKRPTFEVEIS
-668 NPDVAYK
+668 KPDVAYN

-743 QNGPAFRNIAR
+743 QNGPVFRNIAR

-848 SGKYLLEAE
+848 SGKYLIEAE

-949 GDGVAITFGFMRD
+949 GDGVAVAFGFMRD
-962 GVLYSNVRQLRKPE
+962 GVLYSNVRQLQKPE

-1100 SIRSSIKFNN
+1100 SLRSSIKFNN

-1116 AMEDLNLAA
+1116 AMAKDRNLAA

-1202 HTMDMNIGL
+1202 HTKDMNIGL

-1340 HTIDLAP
+1340 HTIDLAL

-1389 SIASAFYATTLE
+1389 SIASSFYATTLE

-1424 DTLVENAL
+1424 YTLVENAL
-1432 LRNEGL
+1432 LRNEDL

-1445 TPWVAEGNSEG
+1445 MPWVAEGNSEG

-1570 RRYNCELSSTARA
+1570 RRSNCELSATARA

-1630 TVSKPGMGRYF
+1630 TVS
-1641 DTDRATLT
+1641 T
-1649 WESYKIPTQVAA
+1649 
-1661 IEAVRL
+1661 AVR
-1667 ITPDDTETLQQMLT
+1667 T
-1681 WLIQAKRTQSWSNE
+1681 
-1695 RNTVDAV
+1695 
-1702 YALLLQADST
+1702 DS
-1712 SGMFHFD
+1712 
-1719 TTLPESARLTF
+1719 
-1730 KNGNTSDIVEN
+1730 
-1741 GAQAAGTL
+1741 
-1749 GYIRRDYGLDTIKA
+1749 
-1763 KPVSV
+1763 
-1768 TIEKNDDGISWGGVY
+1768 
-1783 YRSLVPATEVKSGKG
+1783 
-1798 ELTVERTYLVAKDGK
+1798 
-1813 YVPMSK
+1813 
-1819 SDTPKTGDRIR
+1819 
-1830 VDYTITA
+1830 
-1837 ARDFDFVSLQDAR
+1837 
-1850 PACLEPVKQ
+1850 
-1859 MSGYTWNDG
+1859 
-1868 EAYYYAA
+1868 
-1875 GDTKQGFFF
+1875 
-1884 ERMSK
+1884 
-1889 GEHKFSCD
+1889 
-1897 YIVDRAGK
+1897 
-1905 YLVGT
+1905 GT
-1910 ASVQCLYSPEFAG
+1910 ASPSSRDPTQARQASAKAASTRSP
-1923 TSKGFMITTE
+1923 KK

>member
-1 MCLAGVKKREKWI
+1 
-14 LCIFNLRQS
+14 
-23 KPAALFEF
+23 
-31 ICIEM
+31 
-36 QRNIKL
+36 
-42 YDMKN
+42 MKN

-173 YAAATVDLSIFEG
+173 YAAATADLSIFEG

-210 AFVCREAVPGLANV
+210 AFVCREAVLGIANV

-246 EHYRAAGNGNAVVL
+246 EHYRSAGNGNAVVL

-269 GALFITHER
+269 GALFITHEG
-278 QTDSSSYKVA
+278 QIDSSSYKVA

-583 IVYNREGDSF
+583 IVYNREGNSF
-593 NTLYDQKIM
+593 NTLYNQKIT

-619 SDEFGAFGADF
+619 SDEYGAFGADF
-630 ELPQSCL
+630 SLPQSCL

-655 EEYKRPTFEVEVS
+655 EEYKRPTFEVEIS
-668 NPDVAYK
+668 KPDVAYNL
-675 IGDTISA
+675 GDTVSA
-682 KGTALTYTGIGVA
+682 KGTAITYTGIGVA

-743 QNGPAFRNIAR
+743 QNGPAFRNIAH
-754 YFTTNVTVTS
+754 YFKANVTITS

-857 VPEVTDSASTLRFNF
+857 VPEVTDSASILRFNF

-949 GDGVAITFGFMRD
+949 GDGVAITLGFMRD
-962 GVLYSNVRQLRKPE
+962 GVLYSNVRQLQKPE

-1087 PKAYSTRSNVEVK
+1087 PRAYSTRSNVEVK
-1100 SIRSSIKFNN
+1100 SLRSSIKFNN

-1116 AMEDLNLAA
+1116 AMAKEQNLAA

-1132 GAKRLSGISVADVGG
+1132 GAKRLSGIFVADVGG

-1161 RENFAETAFFMPTLR
+1161 RENFAETAFFMPALR

-1202 HTMDMNIGL
+1202 HTKDMNIGL

-1332 FTITGKGS
+1332 FTITGKGD
-1340 HTIDLAP
+1340 HTVDLSA
-1347 LLSGNSRNARNNRLT
+1347 LMSESRRNARNPRLT
-1362 IEYTANP
+1362 VEYTANP

-1445 TPWVAEGNSEG
+1445 TPWVSEGNSEG
-1456 SRRRKLASAF
+1456 SRRRKLARAF

-1521 KAAANVVA
+1521 KAAANLVA

-1570 RRYNCELSSTARA
+1570 CRSNCELSSTARA

-1619 ARTALQSLMEH
+1619 ARIALQSLMEH

-1667 ITPDDTETLQQMLT
+1667 ITPDDTGTLQQMLT

-1702 YALLLQADST
+1702 YALLLQADSA

-1768 TIEKNDDGISWGGVY
+1768 TIEKNDDGVSWGGVY

-1819 SDTPKTGDRIR
+1819 NDTPKTGDRIR

-1923 TSKGFMITTE
+1923 ISKGFMITTE

>member
-1 MCLAGVKKREKWI
+1 
-14 LCIFNLRQS
+14 
-23 KPAALFEF
+23 
-31 ICIEM
+31 M

-142 VKAMMNLALAR
+142 MKAMMNLALAR

-173 YAAATVDLSIFEG
+173 YAAATADLSIFEG

-269 GALFITHER
+269 GALFITHEG

-593 NTLYDQKIM
+593 NTLYDQKIT

-614 TKEVT
+614 TKEVA
-619 SDEFGAFGADF
+619 SDEYGAFGADF
-630 ELPQSCL
+630 SLPQSCL

-655 EEYKRPTFEVEVS
+655 EEYKRPTFEVEIS
-668 NPDVAYK
+668 KPDVAYN

-743 QNGPAFRNIAR
+743 QNGPVFRNIAR
-754 YFTTNVTVTS
+754 YFTANVTVTS

-796 NVPRVTFSLDNASGT
+796 NVSRVTFSLDNASGT

-848 SGKYLLEAE
+848 SGKYLIEAE
-857 VPEVTDSASTLRFNF
+857 VPGVTDSSSALRFNF
-872 MLFALDDKRPADS
+872 MIFSLDDKRPADS

-1445 TPWVAEGNSEG
+1445 MPWVAEGNSEG

>member
-1 MCLAGVKKREKWI
+1 
-14 LCIFNLRQS
+14 
-23 KPAALFEF
+23 
-31 ICIEM
+31 M

-173 YAAATVDLSIFEG
+173 YAAATADLSIFEG

-269 GALFITHER
+269 GALFITHEG

-593 NTLYDQKIM
+593 NTLYDQKIT

-614 TKEVT
+614 TKEVA
-619 SDEFGAFGADF
+619 SDEYGAFGADF

-675 IGDTISA
+675 VGDTISA

-743 QNGPAFRNIAR
+743 QNGPVFRNIAR
-754 YFTTNVTVTS
+754 YFTANVTVTS

-782 AVLACDLPG
+782 VVLACDLPG

-857 VPEVTDSASTLRFNF
+857 VPGVTDSTSALRFNF

-899 DSDVTVQ
+899 DSDITVQ
-906 IGTSMHDVVGFYDVI
+906 IGTSMRDVVAFYDVI

-962 GVLYSNVRQLRKPE
+962 GVLYSNVRQLQKPE

-1100 SIRSSIKFNN
+1100 SLRSSIKFNN

-1202 HTMDMNIGL
+1202 HTKDMNIGL

-1456 SRRRKLASAF
+1456 SRRRKLARAF

-1570 RRYNCELSSTARA
+1570 RRSNCELSATARA

-1667 ITPDDTETLQQMLT
+1667 ITPDDTGTLQQMLT

-1730 KNGNTSDIVEN
+1730 KNGNTSDLVEN

-1819 SDTPKTGDRIR
+1819 SDTPKTGDRLR

>member
-1 MCLAGVKKREKWI
+1 
-14 LCIFNLRQS
+14 
-23 KPAALFEF
+23 
-31 ICIEM
+31 M

-47 MALTLAFALAC
+47 MALTLAFAIAC

-173 YAAATVDLSIFEG
+173 YAAATADLSIFEG

-269 GALFITHER
+269 GALFITHEG

-593 NTLYDQKIM
+593 NTLYDQKIT

-619 SDEFGAFGADF
+619 SDEFGAFGANF

-682 KGTALTYTGIGVA
+682 KGTARTYTGIGVA

-743 QNGPAFRNIAR
+743 QNGPAFRNIAH
-754 YFTTNVTVTS
+754 YFKANVTVTS

-825 EKVASATFEANKAV
+825 EKVAASEFEANKAV
-839 EIPALRQLP
+839 EIPVQLP

-857 VPEVTDSASTLRFNF
+857 VPGVTDSTSALRFNF

-962 GVLYSNVRQLRKPE
+962 GVLYSNVRQLQKPE

-1087 PKAYSTRSNVEVK
+1087 PRAYSTRSNVEVK
-1100 SIRSSIKFNN
+1100 SLRSSIKFNN

-1116 AMEDLNLAA
+1116 AMAKDRNLAA

-1202 HTMDMNIGL
+1202 HTKDMNIGL

-1264 TEAVIE
+1264 TEAVIG

-1340 HTIDLAP
+1340 HTIDLSP

-1432 LRNEGL
+1432 LRNEDL

-1456 SRRRKLASAF
+1456 SRRRKLARAF

-1521 KAAANVVA
+1521 KAAANLVA

-1570 RRYNCELSSTARA
+1570 RRSNCELSATARA

-1590 KLAKEPV
+1590 KLAKKPV

-1619 ARTALQSLMEH
+1619 ARIALQSLMEH

-1667 ITPDDTETLQQMLT
+1667 ITPDDTGTLQQMLT

-1702 YALLLQADST
+1702 YALLLQADSA

-1741 GAQAAGTL
+1741 GAQAAETL

-1819 SDTPKTGDRIR
+1819 NDTPKTGDRIR

>member
-1 MCLAGVKKREKWI
+1 
-14 LCIFNLRQS
+14 
-23 KPAALFEF
+23 
-31 ICIEM
+31 M

-269 GALFITHER
+269 GALFITHEG

-340 DLRNIELDITRPRCT
+340 VLRNIELDITRPRCT

-568 DRAIYRPGQKVHVGG
+568 DRAIYRPGQEVHVGG

-593 NTLYDQKIM
+593 NTLYDQKIT

-655 EEYKRPTFEVEVS
+655 EEYKRPTFEVEIS
-668 NPDVAYK
+668 KPDVAYN

-743 QNGPAFRNIAR
+743 QNGPVFRNIAH

-825 EKVASATFEANKAV
+825 EKVAASEFEANKAV

-848 SGKYLLEAE
+848 SGKYLIEAE

-962 GVLYSNVRQLRKPE
+962 GVLYSNVRQLQKPE

-992 QPGKKEEWSL
+992 QPGAAEEWSL
-1002 SVYEPD
+1002 TVYEPD

-1202 HTMDMNIGL
+1202 HTKDMNIGL
-1211 LDTTTVVAKDFMVQ
+1211 LDTTTVVAKNFMVQ

-1445 TPWVAEGNSEG
+1445 TPWAAEGNSEG
-1456 SRRRKLASAF
+1456 SRRRKLARAF

-1570 RRYNCELSSTARA
+1570 RRSNCELSSTARA

-1712 SGMFHFD
+1712 SGMFHFG

-1730 KNGNTSDIVEN
+1730 KNGNTSDLVEN

-1819 SDTPKTGDRIR
+1819 NDTPKTGDRIR

>member
-1 MCLAGVKKREKWI
+1 
-14 LCIFNLRQS
+14 
-23 KPAALFEF
+23 
-31 ICIEM
+31 M

-158 QRYDDPAEGDMALAC
+158 QRYGDRYDDPAEGDMALAC
-173 YAAATVDLSIFEG
+173 YAAATADLSIFEG

-269 GALFITHER
+269 GALFITHEG

-593 NTLYDQKIM
+593 NTLYDQKIT

-614 TKEVT
+614 TKEVA
-619 SDEFGAFGADF
+619 SDEYGAFGADF
-630 ELPQSCL
+630 SLPQSCL

-655 EEYKRPTFEVEVS
+655 EEYKRPTFEVEIS
-668 NPDVAYK
+668 KPDVAYN

-743 QNGPAFRNIAR
+743 QNGPAFRNIAH
-754 YFTTNVTVTS
+754 YFKANVTVTS

-857 VPEVTDSASTLRFNF
+857 VPGVTDSSSALRFNF

-962 GVLYSNVRQLRKPE
+962 GVLYSNVRQLQKPE

-992 QPGKKEEWSL
+992 QPGAAEEWSL
-1002 SVYEPD
+1002 TVYEPD
-1008 GSPAKASAIAA
+1008 GNPAKASAIAA

-1087 PKAYSTRSNVEVK
+1087 PRAYSTRSNVEVK
-1100 SIRSSIKFNN
+1100 SLRSSIKFNN

-1116 AMEDLNLAA
+1116 AMAKDLNLAA

-1202 HTMDMNIGL
+1202 HTKDMNIGL

-1340 HTIDLAP
+1340 HTIDLAL

-1362 IEYTANP
+1362 IEYTAN
-1369 LWYAVQALPDIA
+1369 L
-1381 EPKEKDAV
+1381 KRK
-1389 SIASAFYATTLE
+1389 TLC
-1401 QTIARLSPAL
+1401 R
-1411 AKAAEQWATEQSE
+1411 
-1424 DTLVENAL
+1424 
-1432 LRNEGL
+1432 
-1438 KNIVFNE
+1438 
-1445 TPWVAEGNSEG
+1445 
-1456 SRRRKLASAF
+1456 
-1466 DYGASSARARNLLE
+1466 
-1480 RLTLLQQ
+1480 
-1487 NDGGWSWFPGMQSN
+1487 
-1501 YYITG
+1501 
-1506 RVLDMLVRLEEITGD
+1506 
-1521 KAAANVVA
+1521 
-1529 KGISYLDK
+1529 
-1537 DVAERIE
+1537 
-1544 RMKGLGSGTPKIDI
+1544 
-1558 DNSDLL
+1558 
-1564 TYLDIL
+1564 
-1570 RRYNCELSSTARA
+1570 
-1583 NRRYLIG
+1583 
-1590 KLAKEPV
+1590 
-1597 LSNMYNKAL
+1597 
-1606 SAVILMEAGHKDE
+1606 
-1619 ARTALQSLMEH
+1619 
-1630 TVSKPGMGRYF
+1630 
-1641 DTDRATLT
+1641 
-1649 WESYKIPTQVAA
+1649 
-1661 IEAVRL
+1661 
-1667 ITPDDTETLQQMLT
+1667 
-1681 WLIQAKRTQSWSNE
+1681 
-1695 RNTVDAV
+1695 
-1702 YALLLQADST
+1702 
-1712 SGMFHFD
+1712 
-1719 TTLPESARLTF
+1719 
-1730 KNGNTSDIVEN
+1730 
-1741 GAQAAGTL
+1741 
-1749 GYIRRDYGLDTIKA
+1749 
-1763 KPVSV
+1763 
-1768 TIEKNDDGISWGGVY
+1768 
-1783 YRSLVPATEVKSGKG
+1783 
-1798 ELTVERTYLVAKDGK
+1798 
-1813 YVPMSK
+1813 
-1819 SDTPKTGDRIR
+1819 
-1830 VDYTITA
+1830 
-1837 ARDFDFVSLQDAR
+1837 
-1850 PACLEPVKQ
+1850 
-1859 MSGYTWNDG
+1859 
-1868 EAYYYAA
+1868 
-1875 GDTKQGFFF
+1875 
-1884 ERMSK
+1884 
-1889 GEHKFSCD
+1889 
-1897 YIVDRAGK
+1897 
-1905 YLVGT
+1905 
-1910 ASVQCLYSPEFAG
+1910 
-1923 TSKGFMITTE
+1923 

>member
-1 MCLAGVKKREKWI
+1 
-14 LCIFNLRQS
+14 
-23 KPAALFEF
+23 
-31 ICIEM
+31 M

-72 FDKSIEKDLPKT
+72 FNKSIEKDLPKT

-269 GALFITHER
+269 GALFITHEG

-340 DLRNIELDITRPRCT
+340 VLRNIELDITRPRCT

-553 KANSPA
+553 KADSPA

-568 DRAIYRPGQKVHVGG
+568 DRAIYRPGQEVHVGG

-593 NTLYDQKIM
+593 NTLYDQKIT

-655 EEYKRPTFEVEVS
+655 EEYKRPTFEVEIS
-668 NPDVAYK
+668 KPDVAYN

-743 QNGPAFRNIAR
+743 QNGPVFRNIAH

-825 EKVASATFEANKAV
+825 EKVAASEFEANKAV

-848 SGKYLLEAE
+848 SGKYLIEAE

-962 GVLYSNVRQLRKPE
+962 GVLYSNVRQLQKPE

-992 QPGKKEEWSL
+992 QPGAAEEWSL
-1002 SVYEPD
+1002 TVYEPD

-1202 HTMDMNIGL
+1202 HTKDMNIGL
-1211 LDTTTVVAKDFMVQ
+1211 LDTTTVVAKNFMVQ

-1445 TPWVAEGNSEG
+1445 TPWAAEGNSEG
-1456 SRRRKLASAF
+1456 SRRRKLARAF

-1570 RRYNCELSSTARA
+1570 RRSNCELSSTARA

-1712 SGMFHFD
+1712 SGMFHFG

-1730 KNGNTSDIVEN
+1730 KNGNTSDLVEN

-1819 SDTPKTGDRIR
+1819 NDTPKTGDRIR

>member
-1 MCLAGVKKREKWI
+1 
-14 LCIFNLRQS
+14 
-23 KPAALFEF
+23 
-31 ICIEM
+31 M

-173 YAAATVDLSIFEG
+173 YAAATADLNIFEG
-186 HKTSEFIPATIIK
+186 HKTSEFIPATVIK

-210 AFVCREAVPGLANV
+210 AFVCREAVLGIANV

-260 ATVDSLERE
+260 ATMDSLERE
-269 GALFITHER
+269 GALFITHEG

-288 RQLIEQYDGNT
+288 RQLIEQYDGST

-467 ISLSMPG
+467 ISLSIPG

-507 VATYTANDKGEVV
+507 VVTYTANDKGEVV

-614 TKEVT
+614 TKEVA
-619 SDEFGAFGADF
+619 SDEYGAFGADF
-630 ELPQSCL
+630 SLPQSCL

-643 SAKGFADTGFSV
+643 SAKGFANTGFSV

-682 KGTALTYTGIGVA
+682 KGTARTYTGIGVA

-709 WIVSRNAANAIFRD
+709 WLVARKGAGTIYRD
-723 TTTTDDKGNFTI
+723 TTATDEKGNFTI
-735 RIPLTPAE
+735 RIPLTPKE
-743 QNGPAFRNIAR
+743 QRVPIWRNIAH
-754 YFTTNVTVTS
+754 YFTADITVTS

-770 NATSRITVGKEP
+770 NATSRITVGKET
-782 AVLACDLPG
+782 ATLSCNLPG
-791 LVQKS
+791 LVQKN
-796 NVPRVTFSLDNASGT
+796 NVPQVKFSLTNAAGT
-811 PLDGKGEYIIYKGK
+811 ELPGKGEYIIYKGK

-848 SGKYLLEAE
+848 SGKYLIEAE

-899 DSDVTVQ
+899 DSDITVQ
-906 IGTSMHDVVGFYDVI
+906 IGTSMRDVVAFYDVI

-949 GDGVAITFGFMRD
+949 GDGVAITLGFMRD
-962 GVLYSNVRQLRKPE
+962 GVLYSNVRQLQKPE

-1087 PKAYSTRSNVEVK
+1087 PRAYSTRSNVEVK
-1100 SIRSSIKFNN
+1100 SLRSSIKFNN

-1116 AMEDLNLAA
+1116 AMAKEQNLAA

-1202 HTMDMNIGL
+1202 HTKDMNIGL

-1318 PVLTDETENIQALP
+1318 PVLTDETENIQVLP

-1369 LWYAVQALPDIA
+1369 LWYAVQALPDIS

-1432 LRNEGL
+1432 LRNEDL

-1456 SRRRKLASAF
+1456 SRRRKLARAF

-1570 RRYNCELSSTARA
+1570 RRSNCELSSTARA

-1661 IEAVRL
+1661 IKAVRL

-1730 KNGNTSDIVEN
+1730 KNGNTSDLVEN

>member
-1 MCLAGVKKREKWI
+1 
-14 LCIFNLRQS
+14 
-23 KPAALFEF
+23 
-31 ICIEM
+31 M

-173 YAAATVDLSIFEG
+173 YAAATADLNIFEG
-186 HKTSEFIPATIIK
+186 HKTSEFIPATVIK

-210 AFVCREAVPGLANV
+210 AFVCREAVLGIANV

-260 ATVDSLERE
+260 ATMDSLERE
-269 GALFITHER
+269 GALFITHEG

-288 RQLIEQYDGNT
+288 RQLIEQYDGST
-299 CAVEAYIYAC
+299 CAVEAYIYMC
-309 QWLRNKT
+309 QFLRNADKNR
-316 KGRKECLELARLG
+316 GECLKLARLG
-329 AKKYA
+329 IAEYA
-334 SNKRSN
+334 SNKRTN
-340 DLRNIELDITRPRCT
+340 ELRNIEFDITRPRCT
-355 ANMPDR
+355 AYIPDN

-367 SVNVKISGVNVQKAR
+367 SVAVRINGVNVQKAR
-382 LAFYRLPYNARTL
+382 LAFYRLPYTARNL
-395 PFPNNDY
+395 PGIDNE
-402 KKLRKKVS
+402 KLRKKVS
-410 KPEFIITK
+410 KPEFTVTK
-418 TLNRKNEY
+418 ALDRKNEY
-426 DEIRDSATVVFNKKG
+426 DEIVDSTTVTFNKKG
-441 LFLLELT
+441 IYLLELT
-448 TDKKT
+448 TGEGTK
-453 SPDFCIVHV
+453 PDYSVVYV
-462 SNLKT
+462 SNLRT
-467 ISLSMPG
+467 ISLSLPG
-474 KNNRF
+474 RNSRF
-479 VVVDARNGY
+479 VVVDAKTGH

-495 GEYRYIKDKNKL
+495 GEYRYTNNRKEL
-507 VATYTANDKGEVV
+507 VATYTANDKGEVI
-520 VANLEGWSGRSFYP
+520 VANLKGRSGRQFYP
-534 YTADDVYAARA
+534 YTADDVWAARA
-545 EYQAPIDY
+545 EYQAPVNYDG
-553 KANSPA
+553 NNPA
-559 ARQEARLYT
+559 ARQEIRLYT
-568 DRAIYRPGQKVHVGG
+568 DRAIYRPGQKVHIGG
-583 IVYNREGDSF
+583 IVYNKDGDSF
-593 NTLYDQKIM
+593 NTLYDQKIT
-602 LKLLDANAKEIA
+602 LTLNDANHKEIG
-614 TKEVT
+614 TREVT

-637 PGRFRI
+637 PGMFRVQ
-643 SAKGFADTGFSV
+643 AKGFSGTGFRV

-682 KGTALTYTGIGVA
+682 KGTARTYTGIGVA

-743 QNGPAFRNIAR
+743 QNGPAFRNIAH
-754 YFTTNVTVTS
+754 YFKANVTVTS

-848 SGKYLLEAE
+848 SGKYLIEAE

-899 DSDVTVQ
+899 DSDITVQ
-906 IGTSMHDVVGFYDVI
+906 IGTSMRDVVAFYDVI

-949 GDGVAITFGFMRD
+949 GDGVAITLGFMRD
-962 GVLYSNVRQLRKPE
+962 GVLYSNVRQLQKPE

-1008 GSPAKASAIAA
+1008 GSLAKASAIAA

-1087 PKAYSTRSNVEVK
+1087 PRAYSTRSNVEVK
-1100 SIRSSIKFNN
+1100 SLRSSIKFNN

-1116 AMEDLNLAA
+1116 AMAKEQNLAA

-1132 GAKRLSGISVADVGG
+1132 GAKRLSGIFVADVGG

-1161 RENFAETAFFMPTLR
+1161 RENFAETAFFMPALR

-1202 HTMDMNIGL
+1202 HTKDMNIGL

-1270 KLSEKFSVSGNA
+1270 KLSEKFSVSANS
-1282 QAVVRFKFNAPE
+1282 QTVVRFKFDAPGE
-1294 DCPLLICKVM
+1294 CPLLVCKVT
-1304 ADAGTFADGEQHYL
+1304 ADAATFADGEQHYL
-1318 PVLTDETENIQALP
+1318 PVLTDETENVEALP
-1332 FTITGKGS
+1332 FTITGKGD
-1340 HTIDLAP
+1340 HTVDLSA
-1347 LLSGNSRNARNNRLT
+1347 LMSESRRNARNPRLT
-1362 IEYTANP
+1362 VEYTANP

-1432 LRNEGL
+1432 LRNEDL

-1456 SRRRKLASAF
+1456 SRRRKLARAF

-1521 KAAANVVA
+1521 KAAANLVA

-1570 RRYNCELSSTARA
+1570 RRSNCELSATARA

-1619 ARTALQSLMEH
+1619 ARIALQSLMEH

-1667 ITPDDTETLQQMLT
+1667 ITPDDTGTLQQMLT

-1702 YALLLQADST
+1702 YALLLQADSA

-1741 GAQAAGTL
+1741 GAQAAEML

>member
-1 MCLAGVKKREKWI
+1 
-14 LCIFNLRQS
+14 
-23 KPAALFEF
+23 
-31 ICIEM
+31 M

-173 YAAATVDLSIFEG
+173 YAAATADLSIFEG

-269 GALFITHER
+269 GALFITHEG

-593 NTLYDQKIM
+593 NTLYDQKIT
-602 LKLLDANAKEIA
+602 LKLLDANAKEVA
-614 TKEVT
+614 TQEVS
-619 SDEFGAFGADF
+619 SDEYGAFGADF
-630 ELPQSCL
+630 SLPQSCL

-655 EEYKRPTFEVEVS
+655 EEYKRPTFEVEVLK
-668 NPDVAYK
+668 PDVAYK

-682 KGTALTYTGIGVA
+682 KGTAITYTGIGVA

-743 QNGPAFRNIAR
+743 QNGPVLRNIAH
-754 YFTTNVTVTS
+754 YFTANVTVTS

-848 SGKYLLEAE
+848 SGKYLIEAE

-962 GVLYSNVRQLRKPE
+962 GVLYSNVRQLQKPE

-1100 SIRSSIKFNN
+1100 SLRSSIKFNN

-1202 HTMDMNIGL
+1202 HTKDMNIGL

-1456 SRRRKLASAF
+1456 SRRRKLARAF

-1521 KAAANVVA
+1521 KAAANLVA

-1558 DNSDLL
+1558 DNSDLP

-1570 RRYNCELSSTARA
+1570 RRSNCELSSTARA

-1730 KNGNTSDIVEN
+1730 KNGNTSDLVEN

>member
-1 MCLAGVKKREKWI
+1 
-14 LCIFNLRQS
+14 
-23 KPAALFEF
+23 
-31 ICIEM
+31 M

-153 LHADR
+153 LHADQ

-173 YAAATVDLSIFEG
+173 YAAATADLSIFEG

-269 GALFITHER
+269 GALFITHEG

-568 DRAIYRPGQKVHVGG
+568 DRAIYRPGQEVHVGG

-593 NTLYDQKIM
+593 NTLYDQKIT

-614 TKEVT
+614 TKEVA
-619 SDEFGAFGADF
+619 SDEYGAFGADF
-630 ELPQSCL
+630 SLPQSCL

-655 EEYKRPTFEVEVS
+655 EEYKRPTFEVEIS
-668 NPDVAYK
+668 KPDVAYN

-743 QNGPAFRNIAR
+743 QNGPAFRNIAH
-754 YFTTNVTVTS
+754 YFKANVTVTS

-848 SGKYLLEAE
+848 SGKYLIEAE

-962 GVLYSNVRQLRKPE
+962 GVLYSNVRQLQKPE

-1087 PKAYSTRSNVEVK
+1087 PRAYSTRSNVEVK
-1100 SIRSSIKFNN
+1100 SLRSSIKFNN

-1147 SAEYGEEAIPEVKV
+1147 SAEYGEEAIPEVRV

-1202 HTMDMNIGL
+1202 HTKDMNIGL

-1225 PNMPRYL
+1225 PNMPRYI

-1340 HTIDLAP
+1340 HTIDLAL

-1432 LRNEGL
+1432 LRNEDL

-1456 SRRRKLASAF
+1456 SRRRKLARAF

-1521 KAAANVVA
+1521 KAAANLVA

-1544 RMKGLGSGTPKIDI
+1544 RMKGLGSGTPKINI

-1570 RRYNCELSSTARA
+1570 RRSNCELSSTARA

-1730 KNGNTSDIVEN
+1730 KNGNTSDLVEN

>member
-1 MCLAGVKKREKWI
+1 
-14 LCIFNLRQS
+14 
-23 KPAALFEF
+23 
-31 ICIEM
+31 M

-173 YAAATVDLSIFEG
+173 YAAATADLSIFEG
-186 HKTSEFIPATIIK
+186 HKTSEYIPATIIK

-210 AFVCREAVPGLANV
+210 AFVCREAIQGLCNV
-224 NYSSTDA
+224 NYSSADA
-231 DSVAA
+231 DSIAD
-236 MRRNLSHRFI
+236 MRRSLSHRFI
-246 EHYRAAGNGNAVVL
+246 SHYSKAGNGNAVIL
-260 ATVDSLERE
+260 ATLDSLERE
-269 GALFITHER
+269 GTLFAVPDGPA
-278 QTDSSSYKVA
+278 DSSGYKAA
-288 RQLIEQYDGNT
+288 RQLIEQYDGST

-367 SVNVKISGVNVQKAR
+367 SVNVKISGVNVQKVR

-593 NTLYDQKIM
+593 NTLYDQKIT

-619 SDEFGAFGADF
+619 SDEFGAFGANF

-682 KGTALTYTGIGVA
+682 KGTARTYTGIGVA

-743 QNGPAFRNIAR
+743 QNGPAFRNIAH
-754 YFTTNVTVTS
+754 YFKANVTVTS

-825 EKVASATFEANKAV
+825 EKVAASEFEANKAV
-839 EIPALRQLP
+839 EIPVLRQLP

-857 VPEVTDSASTLRFNF
+857 VPGVTDSTSALRFNF

-949 GDGVAITFGFMRD
+949 GDGVAITLGFMRD
-962 GVLYSNVRQLRKPE
+962 GVLYSNVRQLQKPE

-1100 SIRSSIKFNN
+1100 SLRSSIKFNN
-1110 KVTMAS
+1110 KVTIAS
-1116 AMEDLNLAA
+1116 AMAKDRNFAA

-1161 RENFAETAFFMPTLR
+1161 RENFAETAFFMPALK
-1176 TDDNGHIAIAFTVP
+1176 TDGNGQLAIAFTIP

-1202 HTMDMNIGL
+1202 HTKDMNIGL

-1318 PVLTDETENIQALP
+1318 PVLTDETENIQVLP

-1347 LLSGNSRNARNNRLT
+1347 FLSGNSRNARNNRLT

-1432 LRNEGL
+1432 LRNEDL

-1456 SRRRKLASAF
+1456 SRRRKLARAF

-1521 KAAANVVA
+1521 KAAANLVA

-1570 RRYNCELSSTARA
+1570 RRSNCELSATARA

-1619 ARTALQSLMEH
+1619 ARIALQSLMEH

-1667 ITPDDTETLQQMLT
+1667 ITPDDTGTLQQMLT

-1702 YALLLQADST
+1702 YALLLQADSA

-1741 GAQAAGTL
+1741 GAQAAETL

-1798 ELTVERTYLVAKDGK
+1798 ELTVKRTYLVAKDGK

>member
-1 MCLAGVKKREKWI
+1 MKKREKWI
-14 LCIFNLRQS
+14 LCIFNPCQS

-142 VKAMMNLALAR
+142 MKAMMNLALAR

-173 YAAATVDLSIFEG
+173 YAAATADLSIFEG

-269 GALFITHER
+269 GALFITHEG

-568 DRAIYRPGQKVHVGG
+568 DRAIYRPGQEVHVGG

-593 NTLYDQKIM
+593 NTLYDQKIT

-614 TKEVT
+614 TKEVA

-668 NPDVAYK
+668 KPDVAYN

-723 TTTTDDKGNFTI
+723 TTATDDKGNFTI

-743 QNGPAFRNIAR
+743 QNGPVFRNIAR

-782 AVLACDLPG
+782 VVLACDLPG

-848 SGKYLLEAE
+848 SGKYLIEAE
-857 VPEVTDSASTLRFNF
+857 VPGVTDSTSTLRFNF

-899 DSDVTVQ
+899 DSDITVQ
-906 IGTSMHDVVGFYDVI
+906 IGTSMHDVVAFYDVI

-938 INLKYRYKEEY
+938 INLKYRYKE
-949 GDGVAITFGFMRD
+949 
-962 GVLYSNVRQLRKPE
+962 
-976 PDKRLRFKW
+976 
-985 TTFRNRL
+985 
-992 QPGKKEEWSL
+992 
-1002 SVYEPD
+1002 
-1008 GSPAKASAIAA
+1008 
-1019 LYDASLDKFAKNYW
+1019 
-1033 NASLGFYRI
+1033 
-1042 VPVGNWLTRISSS
+1042 
-1055 GLNSELWRSYYNS
+1055 
-1068 YSLSFDEF
+1068 
-1076 DDKLFTPYYSM
+1076 
-1087 PKAYSTRSNVEVK
+1087 
-1100 SIRSSIKFNN
+1100 
-1110 KVTMAS
+1110 
-1116 AMEDLNLAA
+1116 
-1125 DESSAVI
+1125 
-1132 GAKRLSGISVADVGG
+1132 
-1147 SAEYGEEAIPEVKV
+1147 
-1161 RENFAETAFFMPTLR
+1161 
-1176 TDDNGHIAIAFTVP
+1176 
-1190 ESMTKW
+1190 
-1196 NFKLLA
+1196 
-1202 HTMDMNIGL
+1202 
-1211 LDTTTVVAKDFMVQ
+1211 
-1225 PNMPRYL
+1225 
-1232 RKGDKAVVSA
+1232 
-1242 TVRNVTAN
+1242 
-1250 VLSGTAYLVLQDAA
+1250 
-1264 TEAVIE
+1264 
-1270 KLSEKFSVSGNA
+1270 
-1282 QAVVRFKFNAPE
+1282 
-1294 DCPLLICKVM
+1294 
-1304 ADAGTFADGEQHYL
+1304 
-1318 PVLTDETENIQALP
+1318 
-1332 FTITGKGS
+1332 
-1340 HTIDLAP
+1340 
-1347 LLSGNSRNARNNRLT
+1347 
-1362 IEYTANP
+1362 
-1369 LWYAVQALPDIA
+1369 
-1381 EPKEKDAV
+1381 
-1389 SIASAFYATTLE
+1389 
-1401 QTIARLSPAL
+1401 
-1411 AKAAEQWATEQSE
+1411 
-1424 DTLVENAL
+1424 
-1432 LRNEGL
+1432 
-1438 KNIVFNE
+1438 
-1445 TPWVAEGNSEG
+1445 
-1456 SRRRKLASAF
+1456 
-1466 DYGASSARARNLLE
+1466 
-1480 RLTLLQQ
+1480 
-1487 NDGGWSWFPGMQSN
+1487 
-1501 YYITG
+1501 
-1506 RVLDMLVRLEEITGD
+1506 
-1521 KAAANVVA
+1521 
-1529 KGISYLDK
+1529 
-1537 DVAERIE
+1537 
-1544 RMKGLGSGTPKIDI
+1544 
-1558 DNSDLL
+1558 
-1564 TYLDIL
+1564 
-1570 RRYNCELSSTARA
+1570 
-1583 NRRYLIG
+1583 
-1590 KLAKEPV
+1590 
-1597 LSNMYNKAL
+1597 
-1606 SAVILMEAGHKDE
+1606 
-1619 ARTALQSLMEH
+1619 
-1630 TVSKPGMGRYF
+1630 
-1641 DTDRATLT
+1641 
-1649 WESYKIPTQVAA
+1649 
-1661 IEAVRL
+1661 
-1667 ITPDDTETLQQMLT
+1667 
-1681 WLIQAKRTQSWSNE
+1681 
-1695 RNTVDAV
+1695 
-1702 YALLLQADST
+1702 
-1712 SGMFHFD
+1712 
-1719 TTLPESARLTF
+1719 
-1730 KNGNTSDIVEN
+1730 
-1741 GAQAAGTL
+1741 
-1749 GYIRRDYGLDTIKA
+1749 
-1763 KPVSV
+1763 
-1768 TIEKNDDGISWGGVY
+1768 
-1783 YRSLVPATEVKSGKG
+1783 
-1798 ELTVERTYLVAKDGK
+1798 
-1813 YVPMSK
+1813 
-1819 SDTPKTGDRIR
+1819 
-1830 VDYTITA
+1830 
-1837 ARDFDFVSLQDAR
+1837 
-1850 PACLEPVKQ
+1850 
-1859 MSGYTWNDG
+1859 
-1868 EAYYYAA
+1868 
-1875 GDTKQGFFF
+1875 
-1884 ERMSK
+1884 
-1889 GEHKFSCD
+1889 
-1897 YIVDRAGK
+1897 
-1905 YLVGT
+1905 
-1910 ASVQCLYSPEFAG
+1910 
-1923 TSKGFMITTE
+1923 